1 MKKHT
6 ITHGISQKIARNKMP
21 DDSDQIVLLTNDQL
35 IEQVDLLSVEY
46 PYNYNKNWIA
56 ALKEIVTSINLTI
69 QQRSPPLIEQLI
81 AIKNGLFFQE
91 DVSKKTLNALP
102 PILQP
107 LFLLDNL
114 TDNEHK
120 KIIWLCISIHTYL
133 LLSHHKKAK
142 THLTNVINRFK
153 LPVFSNSKNN
163 RWIWEVLP
171 KLDDLEELS
180 NTVDFIYVFFV
191 GQLGIIAYEQEVRIE
206 LLINTEESEATVRF
220 RSKKFKQ
227 LNAIVKCFEQAYY
240 PNKKITRQRKKKDKY
255 LDPFESEATEQL
267 ADFVDGSTW
276 VENSYWNQNKYD
288 IESDAPH
295 LYYQY
300 PAIPDFDYELYSPN
314 SRKPKNIEEYMD
326 TLERPLIVSLDL
338 PDKKVRYMQP
348 LHRIE
353 KNVHHSYISQRELE
367 LNSNVRTLSVA
378 GLKQVFGRLAIDS
391 HQHDYKH
398 NKASLIL
405 LLSMITAVPVELLM
419 TTGFIPD
426 SGLFTV
432 LGDAAYL
439 QYQLQITDRKHEYDA
454 NIHENQKRIIS
465 LPMPMKLIKFLSHE
479 KNLPNKDDIL
489 DYIRTIKEDID
500 LPYLSVV
507 RIETALHIVLHRY
520 IRGGNQHIADLI
532 CRIPASLAPSTYY
545 SSHNNEFLIKRYRQA
560 IELLNYDNQLD
571 DSFIGKQSTRI
582 DFTTGSGFA
591 LTLKYVN
598 IFLQDLSVWVD
609 NGDNREEHFNRYSA
623 LVWIQF
629 CLLTGTR
636 PNNGLTNVRDIDLEV
651 GWYEVADKPNK
662 VVKNHRLIPLCPTLL
677 AILKKY
683 QLFLVDYQPYATAK
697 VDKMIH
703 QIKQEQDEL
712 TLLNMLSDSYDKL
725 IQIKR
730 SHISK
735 LLVDYMP
742 FDDSYW
748 TRHFLRTQLEK
759 LGVSMILINTVIG
772 HEKNRQEALG
782 QFSSI
787 NKQQIWQ
794 VRDTFEE
801 IAQQMNLKM

>member
-1 MKKHT
+1 
-6 ITHGISQKIARNKMP
+6 MP
-21 DDSDQIVLLTNDQL
+21 DDGNQIVLLTDNQL
-35 IEQVDLLSVEY
+35 IEQVDFLSVEDE
-46 PYNYNKNWIA
+46 YNYTENWIA
-56 ALKEIVTSINLTI
+56 SLKEIATSINSSI
-69 QQRSPPLIEQLI
+69 QQRSPPLIERLI
-81 AIKNGLFFQE
+81 AIKNGLLFQE
-91 DVSKKTLNALP
+91 EVSKKTLNALP

-107 LFLLDNL
+107 LFLLANL
-114 TDNEHK
+114 SDDEHK
-120 KIIWLCISIHTYL
+120 EIIWLCISIHTYL
-133 LLSHHKKAK
+133 LLSHHKKAR
-142 THLTNVINRFK
+142 THLTNIINRFK
-153 LPVFSNSKNN
+153 LPVFSKAKNN
-163 RWIWEVLP
+163 RWIWRILP
-171 KLDDLEELS
+171 KLDELEELS
-180 NTVDFIYVFFV
+180 NTVDFIYLFFV
-191 GQLGIIAYEQEVRIE
+191 EQLRIVAYEQEVRKE
-206 LLINTEESEATVRF
+206 LLTNTEESDATIKL

-227 LNAIVKCFEQAYY
+227 LDAIVKCFEQAYY

-255 LDPFESEATEQL
+255 LDPFKSVATEQL
-267 ADFVDGSTW
+267 ASFVDGSTW
-276 VENSYWNQNKYD
+276 VENSYWNLSRYD
-288 IESDAPH
+288 IENEAPH

-300 PAIPDFDYELYSPN
+300 PSIPNFDDELYSPN
-314 SRKPKNIEEYMD
+314 SRKPRNIEEYID

-348 LHRIE
+348 LQRIE

-391 HQHDYKH
+391 HRYDYKY

-405 LLSMITAVPVELLM
+405 LLSMMTAVPVEFLI
-419 TTGFIPD
+419 TTGFIAD

-432 LGDAAYL
+432 FEDTAYL
-439 QYQLQITDRKHEYDA
+439 QYQLQITDRKQEYDA
-454 NIHENQKRIIS
+454 SIHENQESIIR
-465 LPMPMKLIKFLSHE
+465 LPMPSGLIKLLSD
-479 KNLPNKDDIL
+479 KRNLPSKEDIS
-489 DYIRTIKEDID
+489 DYIRAIKEEVD
-500 LPYLSVV
+500 LPYLSIV
-507 RIETALHIVLHRY
+507 RIETALHIILHRY
-520 IRGGNQHIADLI
+520 IQGSNQHIADLI

-545 SSHNNEFLIKRYRQA
+545 SSHSNDFLINRYRQA

-571 DSFIGKQSTRI
+571 DSFISQPSTRT

-591 LTLKYVN
+591 LTLEYVN
-598 IFLQDLSVWVD
+598 TFLQNLWVWVD
-609 NGDNREEHFNRYSA
+609 DSVNKEEHFNRYSA

-636 PNNGLTNVRDIDLEV
+636 PNNGLTNVKDIDLEV

-662 VVKNHRLIPLCPTLL
+662 AVKNHRLIPLCPTLL

-712 TLLNMLSDSYDKL
+712 TLLNMLSDNYDKL
-725 IQIKR
+725 IKIKR

-735 LLVDYMP
+735 LLADYMP
-742 FDDSYW
+742 FEDSYW

-759 LGVSMILINTVIG
+759 LNVSMILINTVIG

-782 QFSSI
+782 QFSSV

-801 IAQQMNLKM
+801 IAQQMNLRM

>member
-1 MKKHT
+1 MN
-6 ITHGISQKIARNKMP
+6 QKIARNIMP
-21 DDSDQIVLLTNDQL
+21 DDGNQIVLLTDKQL
-35 IEQVDLLSVEY
+35 IEQVDFLSVEDE
-46 PYNYNKNWIA
+46 YNYTENWIA
-56 ALKEIVTSINLTI
+56 SLKEIATSINSSI

-81 AIKNGLFFQE
+81 AIKNGLLFQE
-91 DVSKKTLNALP
+91 EVSKKTLNALP

-107 LFLLDNL
+107 LFLLANL
-114 TDNEHK
+114 SDDEHK
-120 KIIWLCISIHTYL
+120 EIIWLCISIHTYL
-133 LLSHHKKAK
+133 LLSHHKKAR
-142 THLTNVINRFK
+142 THLTNIINRFK
-153 LPVFSNSKNN
+153 LPVFSKAKNN
-163 RWIWEVLP
+163 RWIWRILP
-171 KLDDLEELS
+171 KLDELEELS
-180 NTVDFIYVFFV
+180 NTVDFIYLFFV
-191 GQLGIIAYEQEVRIE
+191 EQLRIVAYEQEVRKE
-206 LLINTEESEATVRF
+206 LLTNTEESDATIKL

-227 LNAIVKCFEQAYY
+227 LDAIVKCFEQAYY

-255 LDPFESEATEQL
+255 LDPFKSVATEQL
-267 ADFVDGSTW
+267 ASFVDGSTW
-276 VENSYWNQNKYD
+276 VENSYWNLSRYD
-288 IESDAPH
+288 IENEAPH

-300 PAIPDFDYELYSPN
+300 PSIPNFDDELYSPN
-314 SRKPKNIEEYMD
+314 SRKPRNIEEYID

-348 LHRIE
+348 LQRIE

-391 HQHDYKH
+391 HRYDYKY

-405 LLSMITAVPVELLM
+405 LLSMMTAVPVEFLI
-419 TTGFIPD
+419 TTGFIAD

-432 LGDAAYL
+432 FEDTAYL
-439 QYQLQITDRKHEYDA
+439 QYQLQITDRKQEYDA
-454 NIHENQKRIIS
+454 SIHENQESIIR
-465 LPMPMKLIKFLSHE
+465 LPMPSGLIKLLSD
-479 KNLPNKDDIL
+479 KRNLPSKEDIS
-489 DYIRTIKEDID
+489 DYIRAIKEEVD
-500 LPYLSVV
+500 LPYLSIV
-507 RIETALHIVLHRY
+507 RIETALHIILHRY
-520 IRGGNQHIADLI
+520 IQGSNQHIADLI

-545 SSHNNEFLIKRYRQA
+545 SSHSNDFLINRYRQA

-571 DSFIGKQSTRI
+571 DSFISQPSTRT

-591 LTLKYVN
+591 LTLEYVN
-598 IFLQDLSVWVD
+598 TFLQNLWVWVD
-609 NGDNREEHFNRYSA
+609 DSVNKEEHFNRYSA

-636 PNNGLTNVRDIDLEV
+636 PNNGLTNVKDIDLEV

-662 VVKNHRLIPLCPTLL
+662 AVKNHRLIPLCPTLL

-712 TLLNMLSDSYDKL
+712 TLLNMLSDNYDKL
-725 IQIKR
+725 IKIKR

-735 LLVDYMP
+735 LLADYMP
-742 FDDSYW
+742 FEDSYW

-759 LGVSMILINTVIG
+759 LNVSMILINTVIG

-782 QFSSI
+782 QFSSV

-801 IAQQMNLKM
+801 IAQQMNLRM

>member
-1 MKKHT
+1 M
-6 ITHGISQKIARNKMP
+6 ITHGTSQKIARNIMP
-21 DDSDQIVLLTNDQL
+21 DDGNQIVLLTDNQL
-35 IEQVDLLSVEY
+35 IEQVDFLSVEDE
-46 PYNYNKNWIA
+46 YNYTENWIA
-56 ALKEIVTSINLTI
+56 SLKEIATSINSSI
-69 QQRSPPLIEQLI
+69 QQRSPPLIERLI
-81 AIKNGLFFQE
+81 AIKNGLLFQE
-91 DVSKKTLNALP
+91 EVSKKTLNALP

-107 LFLLDNL
+107 LFLLANL
-114 TDNEHK
+114 SDDEHK
-120 KIIWLCISIHTYL
+120 EIIWLCISIHTYL
-133 LLSHHKKAK
+133 LLSHHKKAR
-142 THLTNVINRFK
+142 THLTNIINRFK
-153 LPVFSNSKNN
+153 LPVFSKAKNN
-163 RWIWEVLP
+163 RWIWRILP
-171 KLDDLEELS
+171 KLDELEELS
-180 NTVDFIYVFFV
+180 NTVDFIYLFFV
-191 GQLGIIAYEQEVRIE
+191 EQLRIVAYEQEVRKE
-206 LLINTEESEATVRF
+206 LLTNTEESDATIKL

-227 LNAIVKCFEQAYY
+227 LDAIVKCFEQAYY

-255 LDPFESEATEQL
+255 LDPFKSVATEQL
-267 ADFVDGSTW
+267 ASFVDGSTW
-276 VENSYWNQNKYD
+276 VENSYWNLSRYD
-288 IESDAPH
+288 IENEAPH

-300 PAIPDFDYELYSPN
+300 PSIPNFDDELYPPN
-314 SRKPKNIEEYMD
+314 SRKPRNIEEYID

-348 LHRIE
+348 LQRIE

-391 HQHDYKH
+391 HRYDYKY

-405 LLSMITAVPVELLM
+405 LLSMMTAVPVEFLI
-419 TTGFIPD
+419 TTGFIAD

-432 LGDAAYL
+432 FEDTAYL
-439 QYQLQITDRKHEYDA
+439 QYQLQITDRKQEYDA
-454 NIHENQKRIIS
+454 SIHENQESIIR
-465 LPMPMKLIKFLSHE
+465 LPMPSGLIKLLSD
-479 KNLPNKDDIL
+479 KRNLPSKEDIS
-489 DYIRTIKEDID
+489 DYIRAIKEEVD
-500 LPYLSVV
+500 LPYLSIV
-507 RIETALHIVLHRY
+507 RIETALHIILHRY
-520 IRGGNQHIADLI
+520 IQGSNQHIADLI

-545 SSHNNEFLIKRYRQA
+545 SSHSNDFLINRYRQA

-571 DSFIGKQSTRI
+571 DSFISQPSTRT

-591 LTLKYVN
+591 LTLEYVN
-598 IFLQDLSVWVD
+598 TFLQNLWVWVD
-609 NGDNREEHFNRYSA
+609 DSVNKEEHFNRYSA

-636 PNNGLTNVRDIDLEV
+636 PNNGLTNVKDIDLEV

-662 VVKNHRLIPLCPTLL
+662 AVKNHRLIPLCPTLL

-712 TLLNMLSDSYDKL
+712 TLLNMLSDNYDKL
-725 IQIKR
+725 IKIKR

-735 LLVDYMP
+735 LLADYMP
-742 FDDSYW
+742 FEDSYW

-759 LGVSMILINTVIG
+759 LNVSMILINTVIG

-782 QFSSI
+782 QFSSV

-801 IAQQMNLKM
+801 IAQQMNLRM

>member
-1 MKKHT
+1 M
-6 ITHGISQKIARNKMP
+6 ITHGTSQKIARNIMP
-21 DDSDQIVLLTNDQL
+21 DDGNQIVLLTDNQL
-35 IEQVDLLSVEY
+35 IEQVDFLSVEDE
-46 PYNYNKNWIA
+46 YNYTENWIA
-56 ALKEIVTSINLTI
+56 SLKEIATSINSSI

-81 AIKNGLFFQE
+81 AIKNGLLFQE
-91 DVSKKTLNALP
+91 EVSKKTLNALP

-107 LFLLDNL
+107 LFLLANL
-114 TDNEHK
+114 SDDEHK
-120 KIIWLCISIHTYL
+120 EIIWLCISIHTYL
-133 LLSHHKKAK
+133 LLSHHKKAR
-142 THLTNVINRFK
+142 THLTNIINRFK
-153 LPVFSNSKNN
+153 LPVFSKAKNN
-163 RWIWEVLP
+163 RWIWRILP
-171 KLDDLEELS
+171 KLDELEELS
-180 NTVDFIYVFFV
+180 NTVDFIYLFFV
-191 GQLGIIAYEQEVRIE
+191 EQLRIVAYEQEVRKE
-206 LLINTEESEATVRF
+206 LLTNTEESDATIKL

-227 LNAIVKCFEQAYY
+227 LDAIVKCFEQAYY

-255 LDPFESEATEQL
+255 LDPFKSVATEQL
-267 ADFVDGSTW
+267 ASFVDGSTW
-276 VENSYWNQNKYD
+276 VENSYWNLSRYD
-288 IESDAPH
+288 IENEAPH

-300 PAIPDFDYELYSPN
+300 PSIPNFDDELYSPN
-314 SRKPKNIEEYMD
+314 SRKPRNIEEYID

-348 LHRIE
+348 LQRIE

-391 HQHDYKH
+391 HRYDYKY

-405 LLSMITAVPVELLM
+405 LLSMMTAVPVEFLI
-419 TTGFIPD
+419 TTGFIAD

-432 LGDAAYL
+432 FEDTAYL
-439 QYQLQITDRKHEYDA
+439 QYQLQITDRKQEYDA
-454 NIHENQKRIIS
+454 SIHENQESIIR
-465 LPMPMKLIKFLSHE
+465 LPMPSGLIKLLSD
-479 KNLPNKDDIL
+479 KRNLPSKEDIS
-489 DYIRTIKEDID
+489 DYIRAIKEEVD
-500 LPYLSVV
+500 LPYLSIV
-507 RIETALHIVLHRY
+507 RIETALHIILHRY
-520 IRGGNQHIADLI
+520 IQGSNQHIADLI

-545 SSHNNEFLIKRYRQA
+545 SSHSNDFLVNRYRQA

-571 DSFIGKQSTRI
+571 DSFISPLSTQI

-591 LTLKYVN
+591 LTLEYVN
-598 IFLQDLSVWVD
+598 MFLQNLLVWVD
-609 NGDNREEHFNRYSA
+609 DSVNKEEHFNRYSA

-636 PNNGLTNVRDIDLEV
+636 PNNGLTNVKDIDLEV

-662 VVKNHRLIPLCPTLL
+662 AVKNHRLIPLCPTLL

-735 LLVDYMP
+735 LLADCMP
-742 FDDSYW
+742 FEDSYW

-782 QFSSI
+782 QFSSV

-801 IAQQMNLKM
+801 IAQQMNLRM

>member
-1 MKKHT
+1 M
-6 ITHGISQKIARNKMP
+6 ITHGTSQKIARNIMP
-21 DDSDQIVLLTNDQL
+21 DDGNQIVLLTDNQL
-35 IEQVDLLSVEY
+35 IEQVDFLSVEDE
-46 PYNYNKNWIA
+46 YNYTENWIA
-56 ALKEIVTSINLTI
+56 SLKEIVTLINLSI

-81 AIKNGLFFQE
+81 AIKNGLVFQE
-91 DVSKKTLNALP
+91 EVSKKTLNALP

-107 LFLLDNL
+107 LFLLANL
-114 TDNEHK
+114 TRDEHK
-120 KIIWLCISIHTYL
+120 EIIWLCISIHTYL
-133 LLSHHKKAK
+133 LLSHHKKAR
-142 THLTNVINRFK
+142 THLTNIINRFK
-153 LPVFSNSKNN
+153 LPVFSKAKNN
-163 RWIWEVLP
+163 RWIWRILP
-171 KLDDLEELS
+171 KLDELEELS
-180 NTVDFIYVFFV
+180 NTVDFIYLFFV
-191 GQLGIIAYEQEVRIE
+191 EQLRIVAYEQEVRKE
-206 LLINTEESEATVRF
+206 LLTNTEESDATIKL

-227 LNAIVKCFEQAYY
+227 LDAIVKCFEQAYY

-255 LDPFESEATEQL
+255 LDPFKSVATEQL

-300 PAIPDFDYELYSPN
+300 PAIPNFDDELYSPN
-314 SRKPKNIEEYMD
+314 SRKPRNIEEYID

-348 LHRIE
+348 LQRIE

-391 HQHDYKH
+391 HRYDYKH

-405 LLSMITAVPVELLM
+405 LLSMMTAVPVEFLI
-419 TTGFIPD
+419 TTGFIAD

-432 LGDAAYL
+432 FEDTAYL
-439 QYQLQITDRKHEYDA
+439 QYQLQITDRKQEYDA
-454 NIHENQKRIIS
+454 SIHENQESIIR
-465 LPMPMKLIKFLSHE
+465 LPMPSGLIKLLSD
-479 KNLPNKDDIL
+479 KRNLPSKEDIS
-489 DYIRTIKEDID
+489 DYIRAIKEEVD
-500 LPYLSVV
+500 LPYLSIV
-507 RIETALHIVLHRY
+507 RIETALHIILHRY
-520 IRGGNQHIADLI
+520 IQGSNQHIADLI

-545 SSHNNEFLIKRYRQA
+545 SSHSNDFLVNRYLQA

-571 DSFIGKQSTRI
+571 DSFISPLSTQI

-591 LTLKYVN
+591 LTLEYVN
-598 IFLQDLSVWVD
+598 MFLQNLLVWVD
-609 NGDNREEHFNRYSA
+609 DSVNKEEHFNRYSA

-636 PNNGLTNVRDIDLEV
+636 PNNGLTNVKDIDLEV

-662 VVKNHRLIPLCPTLL
+662 AVKNHRLIPLCPTLL

-712 TLLNMLSDSYDKL
+712 TLLNILSDSYDKL

-735 LLVDYMP
+735 LLADYMP
-742 FDDSYW
+742 FEDSYW

-759 LGVSMILINTVIG
+759 LNVSMILINTVIG

-782 QFSSI
+782 QFSSV

-801 IAQQMNLKM
+801 IAQQMNLRM

>member
-1 MKKHT
+1 M
-6 ITHGISQKIARNKMP
+6 ITHGTSQKIARNIMP
-21 DDSDQIVLLTNDQL
+21 DDGNQIVLLTDNQL
-35 IEQVDLLSVEY
+35 IEQVDFLSVEDE
-46 PYNYNKNWIA
+46 YNYTKNWIA
-56 ALKEIVTSINLTI
+56 SLKEIATSINLSI

-81 AIKNGLFFQE
+81 AIKNGLLFQE
-91 DVSKKTLNALP
+91 EVSKKTLNALP

-107 LFLLDNL
+107 LFLLANL
-114 TDNEHK
+114 SDDEHK
-120 KIIWLCISIHTYL
+120 EIIWLCISIHTYL
-133 LLSHHKKAK
+133 LLSHHKKAR
-142 THLTNVINRFK
+142 THLTNIINRFK
-153 LPVFSNSKNN
+153 LPVFSKAKNN
-163 RWIWEVLP
+163 RWIWRILP
-171 KLDDLEELS
+171 KLDELEELS
-180 NTVDFIYVFFV
+180 NTVDFIYLFFV
-191 GQLGIIAYEQEVRIE
+191 EQLRIVAYEQEVRKE
-206 LLINTEESEATVRF
+206 LLTNTEESDATIKF

-227 LNAIVKCFEQAYY
+227 LDAIVKCFEQAYY
-240 PNKKITRQRKKKDKY
+240 PNKKITRQRKKKNRY
-255 LDPFESEATEQL
+255 VDPFKGEITEQL
-267 ADFVDGSTW
+267 ASFVDGSTW
-276 VENSYWNQNKYD
+276 VENSYWNLSRYD
-288 IESDAPH
+288 IENEAPH

-300 PAIPDFDYELYSPN
+300 PSIPNFDDEVYSPN
-314 SRKPKNIEEYMD
+314 STKPRNIEEYID

-338 PDKKVRYMQP
+338 PDKKIRYMQP

-391 HQHDYKH
+391 HRYDYKY

-405 LLSMITAVPVELLM
+405 LLSMMTAVPVEFLM
-419 TTGFIPD
+419 TTGFISD

-432 LGDAAYL
+432 FEDTAYL
-439 QYQLQITDRKHEYDA
+439 QYQLQITDRKQKYDA
-454 NIHENQKRIIS
+454 SIHENQESIIR
-465 LPMPMKLIKFLSHE
+465 LPMPSGLIKLLSD
-479 KNLPNKDDIL
+479 KRNLPSKEDIS
-489 DYIRTIKEDID
+489 DYIRAIREEVD
-500 LPYLSVV
+500 LPYLSIV
-507 RIETALHIVLHRY
+507 RIETALHIILHRY
-520 IRGGNQHIADLI
+520 IQGSNQHIADLI

-545 SSHNNEFLIKRYRQA
+545 SSHSNDFLVNRYLQA

-571 DSFIGKQSTRI
+571 ASFISPLSTQI

-591 LTLKYVN
+591 LTLEYVN
-598 IFLQDLSVWVD
+598 MFLQNLLVWVD
-609 NGDNREEHFNRYSA
+609 DSVNKEEHFNRYSA

-636 PNNGLTNVRDIDLEV
+636 PNNGLTNVKDIDLEV

-662 VVKNHRLIPLCPTLL
+662 AVKNHRLIPLCPTLL

-712 TLLNMLSDSYDKL
+712 TLLNMLSDNYDKL
-725 IQIKR
+725 IKIKR

-735 LLVDYMP
+735 LLADYMP
-742 FDDSYW
+742 FEDSYW

-759 LGVSMILINTVIG
+759 LNVSMILINTVIG

-782 QFSSI
+782 QFSSV

-801 IAQQMNLKM
+801 IAQQMNLRM

>member
-1 MKKHT
+1 M
-6 ITHGISQKIARNKMP
+6 ITHGTSQKIARNIMP
-21 DDSDQIVLLTNDQL
+21 DDGNQIVLLTDNQL
-35 IEQVDLLSVEY
+35 IEQVDFLSVEDE
-46 PYNYNKNWIA
+46 YNYTENWIA
-56 ALKEIVTSINLTI
+56 SLKEIATSINSSI
-69 QQRSPPLIEQLI
+69 QQRSPPLIERLI
-81 AIKNGLFFQE
+81 AIKNGLLFQE
-91 DVSKKTLNALP
+91 EVSKKTLNALP

-107 LFLLDNL
+107 LFLLANL
-114 TDNEHK
+114 SDDEHK
-120 KIIWLCISIHTYL
+120 EIIWLCISIHTYL
-133 LLSHHKKAK
+133 LLSHHKKAR
-142 THLTNVINRFK
+142 THLTNIINRFK
-153 LPVFSNSKNN
+153 LPVFSKAKNN
-163 RWIWEVLP
+163 RWIWRILP
-171 KLDDLEELS
+171 KLDELEELS
-180 NTVDFIYVFFV
+180 NTVDFIYLFFV
-191 GQLGIIAYEQEVRIE
+191 EQLRIVAYEQEVRKE
-206 LLINTEESEATVRF
+206 LLTNTEESDATIKL

-227 LNAIVKCFEQAYY
+227 LDAIVKCFEQAYY

-255 LDPFESEATEQL
+255 LDPFKSVATEQL
-267 ADFVDGSTW
+267 ASFVDGSTW
-276 VENSYWNQNKYD
+276 VENSYWNLSRYD
-288 IESDAPH
+288 IENEAPH

-300 PAIPDFDYELYSPN
+300 PSIPNFDDELYSPN
-314 SRKPKNIEEYMD
+314 SRKPRNIEEYID

-348 LHRIE
+348 LQRIE

-391 HQHDYKH
+391 HRYDYKY

-405 LLSMITAVPVELLM
+405 LLSMMTAVPVEFLI
-419 TTGFIPD
+419 TTGFIAD

-432 LGDAAYL
+432 FEDTAYL
-439 QYQLQITDRKHEYDA
+439 QYQLQITDRKQEYDA
-454 NIHENQKRIIS
+454 SIHENQESIIR
-465 LPMPMKLIKFLSHE
+465 LPMPSGLIKLLSD
-479 KNLPNKDDIL
+479 KRNLPSKEDIS
-489 DYIRTIKEDID
+489 DYIRAIKEEVD
-500 LPYLSVV
+500 LPYLSIV
-507 RIETALHIVLHRY
+507 RIETALHIILHRY
-520 IRGGNQHIADLI
+520 IQGSNQHIADLI

-545 SSHNNEFLIKRYRQA
+545 SSHSNDFLINRYRQA

-571 DSFIGKQSTRI
+571 DSFISQPSTRT

-591 LTLKYVN
+591 LTLEYVN
-598 IFLQDLSVWVD
+598 MFLQNLSVWVD
-609 NGDNREEHFNRYSA
+609 DSVNKEEHFNRYSA

-636 PNNGLTNVRDIDLEV
+636 PNNGLTNVKDIDLEV

-662 VVKNHRLIPLCPTLL
+662 AVKNHRLIPLCPTLL

-712 TLLNMLSDSYDKL
+712 TLLNMLSDNYDKL
-725 IQIKR
+725 IKIKR

-735 LLVDYMP
+735 LLADYMP
-742 FDDSYW
+742 FEDSYW

-759 LGVSMILINTVIG
+759 LNVSMILINTVIG

-782 QFSSI
+782 QFSSV

-801 IAQQMNLKM
+801 IAQQMNLRM

>member
-1 MKKHT
+1 M
-6 ITHGISQKIARNKMP
+6 ITHGTSQKIARNIMP
-21 DDSDQIVLLTNDQL
+21 DDGNQIVLLTDNQL
-35 IEQVDLLSVEY
+35 IEQVDFLSVEDE
-46 PYNYNKNWIA
+46 YNYTENWIA
-56 ALKEIVTSINLTI
+56 SLKEIATSINLSI

-81 AIKNGLFFQE
+81 AIKNGLLFQE
-91 DVSKKTLNALP
+91 EVSKKTLNALP

-107 LFLLDNL
+107 LFLLANL
-114 TDNEHK
+114 SDDEHK
-120 KIIWLCISIHTYL
+120 EIIWLCISIHTYL
-133 LLSHHKKAK
+133 LLSHHKKAR
-142 THLTNVINRFK
+142 THLTNIINRFK
-153 LPVFSNSKNN
+153 LPVFSKAKNN
-163 RWIWEVLP
+163 RWIWRILP
-171 KLDDLEELS
+171 KLDELEELS
-180 NTVDFIYVFFV
+180 NTVDFIYLFFV
-191 GQLGIIAYEQEVRIE
+191 EQLRIVAYEQEVRKE
-206 LLINTEESEATVRF
+206 LLTNTEESDATIKL

-227 LNAIVKCFEQAYY
+227 LDAIVKCFEQAYY

-255 LDPFESEATEQL
+255 LDPFKSVATEQL
-267 ADFVDGSTW
+267 ASFVDGSTW
-276 VENSYWNQNKYD
+276 VENSYWNLSRYD
-288 IESDAPH
+288 IENEAPH

-300 PAIPDFDYELYSPN
+300 PSIPNFDDELYSPN
-314 SRKPKNIEEYMD
+314 SRKPRNIEEYID

-348 LHRIE
+348 LQRIE

-391 HQHDYKH
+391 HRYDYKY

-405 LLSMITAVPVELLM
+405 LLSMMTAVPVEFLI
-419 TTGFIPD
+419 TTGFISD

-432 LGDAAYL
+432 FEDTAYL
-439 QYQLQITDRKHEYDA
+439 QYQLQITDRKQEYDA
-454 NIHENQKRIIS
+454 SIHENQESIIR
-465 LPMPMKLIKFLSHE
+465 LPMPSGLIKLLSD
-479 KNLPNKDDIL
+479 KRNLPSKEDIS
-489 DYIRTIKEDID
+489 DYIRAIKEEVD
-500 LPYLSVV
+500 LPYLSIV
-507 RIETALHIVLHRY
+507 RIETALHIILHRY
-520 IRGGNQHIADLI
+520 IQGSNQHIADLI

-545 SSHNNEFLIKRYRQA
+545 SSHSNDFLINRYRQA

-571 DSFIGKQSTRI
+571 DSFISQPSTRT

-591 LTLKYVN
+591 LTLEYVN
-598 IFLQDLSVWVD
+598 TFLQNLWVWVD
-609 NGDNREEHFNRYSA
+609 DSVNKEEHFNRYSA

-636 PNNGLTNVRDIDLEV
+636 PNNGLTNVKDIDLEV

-662 VVKNHRLIPLCPTLL
+662 AVKNHRLIPLCPTLL

-712 TLLNMLSDSYDKL
+712 TLLNMLSDNYDKL
-725 IQIKR
+725 IKIKR

-735 LLVDYMP
+735 LLADYMP
-742 FDDSYW
+742 FEDSYW

-759 LGVSMILINTVIG
+759 LNVSMILINTVIG

-782 QFSSI
+782 QFSSV

-801 IAQQMNLKM
+801 IAQQMNLRM

>member
-1 MKKHT
+1 MT
-6 ITHGISQKIARNKMP
+6 THGMNQKIARNIMP
-21 DDSDQIVLLTNDQL
+21 DDGNQIVLLTDNQL
-35 IEQVDLLSVEY
+35 IEQVDFLSVEDEC
-46 PYNYNKNWIA
+46 NYTENWIA
-56 ALKEIVTSINLTI
+56 SLKEIATLINLSV

-81 AIKNGLFFQE
+81 AIKNGLLFQE
-91 DVSKKTLNALP
+91 EVSKKTLNALP

-107 LFLLDNL
+107 LFLLANL
-114 TDNEHK
+114 SDDEHK
-120 KIIWLCISIHTYL
+120 EIIWLCISIHTYL

-142 THLTNVINRFK
+142 THLKSIINRFK
-153 LPVFSNSKNN
+153 LPVFSKAKNN
-163 RWIWEVLP
+163 RWIWSILP

-180 NTVDFIYVFFV
+180 NTVDFIYLFFV
-191 GQLGIIAYEQEVRIE
+191 EQLRIVAYEQEVRKE
-206 LLINTEESEATVRF
+206 LLTNTEESDSTIKF

-227 LNAIVKCFEQAYY
+227 LDAIVKCFEQAYY

-255 LDPFESEATEQL
+255 LDPFKSVATEQL
-267 ADFVDGSTW
+267 ASFVDGSTW
-276 VENSYWNQNKYD
+276 VENSYWNLSRYD
-288 IESDAPH
+288 IENEAPH

-300 PAIPDFDYELYSPN
+300 PSIPNFDDELYSPN
-314 SRKPKNIEEYMD
+314 SRKPRNIEEYID

-391 HQHDYKH
+391 HRYDYKY

-405 LLSMITAVPVELLM
+405 LLSMMTAVPVEFLI
-419 TTGFIPD
+419 TTGFIAD

-432 LGDAAYL
+432 FEDTAYL
-439 QYQLQITDRKHEYDA
+439 QYQLQITDRKQEYDA
-454 NIHENQKRIIS
+454 SIHENQESIIR
-465 LPMPMKLIKFLSHE
+465 LPMPSGLIKLLSD
-479 KNLPNKDDIL
+479 KRNLPSKEDIS
-489 DYIRTIKEDID
+489 DYIRAIKEEVD
-500 LPYLSVV
+500 LPYLSIV
-507 RIETALHIVLHRY
+507 RIETALHIILHRY
-520 IRGGNQHIADLI
+520 IQGSNQHIADLI

-545 SSHNNEFLIKRYRQA
+545 SSHSNDFLINRYRQA

-571 DSFIGKQSTRI
+571 DSFISQPSTRT

-591 LTLKYVN
+591 LTLEYVN
-598 IFLQDLSVWVD
+598 TFLQNLWVWVD
-609 NGDNREEHFNRYSA
+609 DSVNKEEHFNRYSA

-636 PNNGLTNVRDIDLEV
+636 PNNGLTNVKDIDLEV

-662 VVKNHRLIPLCPTLL
+662 AVKNHRLIPLCPTLL

-712 TLLNMLSDSYDKL
+712 TLLNMLSDNYDKL
-725 IQIKR
+725 IKIKR

-735 LLVDYMP
+735 LLADYMP
-742 FDDSYW
+742 FEDSYW

-759 LGVSMILINTVIG
+759 LNVSMILINTVIG

-782 QFSSI
+782 QFSSV

-801 IAQQMNLKM
+801 IAQQMNLRM

>member
-1 MKKHT
+1 MN
-6 ITHGISQKIARNKMP
+6 QKIARNIMP
-21 DDSDQIVLLTNDQL
+21 DDGNQIVLLTDKQL
-35 IEQVDLLSVEY
+35 IEQVDFLSVEDE
-46 PYNYNKNWIA
+46 YNYTENWIA
-56 ALKEIVTSINLTI
+56 SLKKIATSINLSI

-81 AIKNGLFFQE
+81 AIKNGLIFQE
-91 DVSKKTLNALP
+91 EVSKKTLNALP

-107 LFLLDNL
+107 LFLLANL
-114 TDNEHK
+114 SDDKHK
-120 KIIWLCISIHTYL
+120 EIIWLCVSIHTYL

-142 THLTNVINRFK
+142 THLTNIINRFK
-153 LPVFSNSKNN
+153 LPVFSKAKNN
-163 RWIWEVLP
+163 RWIWSILP

-180 NTVDFIYVFFV
+180 NTVNFIYLFFV
-191 GQLGIIAYEQEVRIE
+191 KQLRVVAYEQEVRKE
-206 LLINTEESEATVRF
+206 LLTNIHESDETIKF

-227 LNAIVKCFEQAYY
+227 LDAIVKCFEQAYY

-255 LDPFESEATEQL
+255 LDPFKSEATEQL
-267 ADFVDGSTW
+267 ASFVDGSTW
-276 VENSYWNQNKYD
+276 VENSYWNLSRYD
-288 IESDAPH
+288 IENEAPH

-300 PAIPDFDYELYSPN
+300 PSTPNFDDEVYSPN
-314 SRKPKNIEEYMD
+314 STKPRNIEEYID

-338 PDKKVRYMQP
+338 PDKKIRYMQP

-391 HQHDYKH
+391 HRYDYKY

-405 LLSMITAVPVELLM
+405 LLSMMTAVPVEFLM
-419 TTGFIPD
+419 TTGFISD

-432 LGDAAYL
+432 FEDTAYL
-439 QYQLQITDRKHEYDA
+439 QYQLQITDRKQEYDA
-454 NIHENQKRIIS
+454 SIHENQESIIR
-465 LPMPMKLIKFLSHE
+465 LPMPSGLIKLLSD
-479 KNLPNKDDIL
+479 KRNLPSKEDIS
-489 DYIRTIKEDID
+489 DYIRAIKEEVD
-500 LPYLSVV
+500 LPYLSIV
-507 RIETALHIVLHRY
+507 RIETALHIILHRY
-520 IRGGNQHIADLI
+520 IQGSNQHIADLI

-545 SSHNNEFLIKRYRQA
+545 SSHSNDFLVNRYLQA

-571 DSFIGKQSTRI
+571 DSFISQPSTKT

-591 LTLKYVN
+591 LTLEYVN
-598 IFLQDLSVWVD
+598 MFLQNLLVWVD
-609 NGDNREEHFNRYSA
+609 DSVNKEEHFNRYSA

-636 PNNGLTNVRDIDLEV
+636 PNNGLTNVKDIDLET

-683 QLFLVDYQPYATAK
+683 QLFLVDYQPYATAE

-712 TLLNMLSDSYDKL
+712 TLLNMLSDNYDKL

-735 LLVDYMP
+735 LLADYMP
-742 FDDSYW
+742 FEDSYW

-759 LGVSMILINTVIG
+759 LGVSMTLINTVIG

-801 IAQQMNLKM
+801 IAQQMNLRMR

>member
-1 MKKHT
+1 MT
-6 ITHGISQKIARNKMP
+6 THGMNQKIARNIMP
-21 DDSDQIVLLTNDQL
+21 DDGNQIVLLTDNQL
-35 IEQVDLLSVEY
+35 IEQVDFLSVEDE
-46 PYNYNKNWIA
+46 YNYTKNWIA
-56 ALKEIVTSINLTI
+56 SLKEIATSINLSI

-81 AIKNGLFFQE
+81 AIKNGLLFQE
-91 DVSKKTLNALP
+91 EVSKKTLNALP

-107 LFLLDNL
+107 LFLLANL
-114 TDNEHK
+114 SDDEHK
-120 KIIWLCISIHTYL
+120 EIIWLCISIHTYL

-142 THLTNVINRFK
+142 THLKSIINRFK
-153 LPVFSNSKNN
+153 LPVFSKAKNN
-163 RWIWEVLP
+163 RWIWSILP

-180 NTVDFIYVFFV
+180 NTVDFIYLFFV
-191 GQLGIIAYEQEVRIE
+191 EQLRIVAYEQEVRKE
-206 LLINTEESEATVRF
+206 LLTNTEESDSTIKF

-227 LNAIVKCFEQAYY
+227 LDAIVKCFEQAYY
-240 PNKKITRQRKKKDKY
+240 PNKKNTRQRKKKNRY
-255 LDPFESEATEQL
+255 VDPFKGEITEQL
-267 ADFVDGSTW
+267 ASFVDGSTW
-276 VENSYWNQNKYD
+276 VENSYWNLSRYD
-288 IESDAPH
+288 IENEAPH

-300 PAIPDFDYELYSPN
+300 PAIPNFDDEVYSPN
-314 SRKPKNIEEYMD
+314 STKPRNIEEYID

-348 LHRIE
+348 LQRIE

-391 HQHDYKH
+391 HRYDYKY

-405 LLSMITAVPVELLM
+405 LLSMMTAVPVEFLM
-419 TTGFIPD
+419 TTGFISD

-432 LGDAAYL
+432 FEDTAYL
-439 QYQLQITDRKHEYDA
+439 QYQLQITDRKQKYDA
-454 NIHENQKRIIS
+454 SIHENQESIIR
-465 LPMPMKLIKFLSHE
+465 LPMPSGLIKLLSD
-479 KNLPNKDDIL
+479 KRNLPSKEDIS
-489 DYIRTIKEDID
+489 DYIRAIREEVD
-500 LPYLSVV
+500 LPYLSIV
-507 RIETALHIVLHRY
+507 RIETALHIILHRY
-520 IRGGNQHIADLI
+520 IQGSNQHIADLI

-545 SSHNNEFLIKRYRQA
+545 SSHSNDFLVNRYRQA

-571 DSFIGKQSTRI
+571 DSFISPLSTRT

-591 LTLKYVN
+591 LTLEYVN
-598 IFLQDLSVWVD
+598 MFLQNLLVWFDDSV
-609 NGDNREEHFNRYSA
+609 NKEEHFNRYSA

-636 PNNGLTNVRDIDLEV
+636 PNNGLTNVKDIDLEV

-662 VVKNHRLIPLCPTLL
+662 AVKNHRLIPLCPTLL

-712 TLLNMLSDSYDKL
+712 TLLNMLSDNYDKL
-725 IQIKR
+725 IKIKR

-735 LLVDYMP
+735 LLADYMP
-742 FDDSYW
+742 FEDSYW

-782 QFSSI
+782 QFSSV

-801 IAQQMNLKM
+801 IAQQMNLRM

>member
-1 MKKHT
+1 M
-6 ITHGISQKIARNKMP
+6 ITHGTSQKIARNIMP
-21 DDSDQIVLLTNDQL
+21 DDGNQIVLLTDNQL
-35 IEQVDLLSVEY
+35 IEQVDFLSVEDE
-46 PYNYNKNWIA
+46 YNYTENWIA
-56 ALKEIVTSINLTI
+56 SLKEIATSINSSI

-81 AIKNGLFFQE
+81 AIKNGLLFQE
-91 DVSKKTLNALP
+91 EVSKKTLNALP

-107 LFLLDNL
+107 LFLLANL
-114 TDNEHK
+114 SDDEHK
-120 KIIWLCISIHTYL
+120 EIIWLCISIHTYL
-133 LLSHHKKAK
+133 LLSHHKKAR
-142 THLTNVINRFK
+142 THLTNIINRFK
-153 LPVFSNSKNN
+153 LPVFSKAKNN
-163 RWIWEVLP
+163 RWIWRILP
-171 KLDDLEELS
+171 KLDELEELS
-180 NTVDFIYVFFV
+180 NTVDFIYLFFV
-191 GQLGIIAYEQEVRIE
+191 EQLRIVAYEQEVRKD
-206 LLINTEESEATVRF
+206 LLTNTEESDATIKL

-227 LNAIVKCFEQAYY
+227 LDAIVKCFEQAYY

-255 LDPFESEATEQL
+255 LDPFKSVATEQL
-267 ADFVDGSTW
+267 ASFVDGSTW
-276 VENSYWNQNKYD
+276 VENSYWNLSRYD
-288 IESDAPH
+288 IENEAPH

-300 PAIPDFDYELYSPN
+300 PSIPNFDDELYSPN
-314 SRKPKNIEEYMD
+314 SRKPRNIEEYID

-348 LHRIE
+348 LQRIE

-391 HQHDYKH
+391 HRYDYKY

-405 LLSMITAVPVELLM
+405 LLSMMTAVPVEFLI
-419 TTGFIPD
+419 TTGFIAD

-432 LGDAAYL
+432 FEDTAYL
-439 QYQLQITDRKHEYDA
+439 QYQLQITDRKQEYDA
-454 NIHENQKRIIS
+454 SIHENQESIIR
-465 LPMPMKLIKFLSHE
+465 LPMPSGLIKLLSD
-479 KNLPNKDDIL
+479 KRNLPSKEDIS
-489 DYIRTIKEDID
+489 DYIRAIKEEVD
-500 LPYLSVV
+500 LPYLSIV
-507 RIETALHIVLHRY
+507 RIETALHIILHRY
-520 IRGGNQHIADLI
+520 IQGSNQHIADLI

-545 SSHNNEFLIKRYRQA
+545 SSHSNDFLVNRYRQA

-571 DSFIGKQSTRI
+571 DSFISPLSTQI

-591 LTLKYVN
+591 LTLEYVN
-598 IFLQDLSVWVD
+598 MFLQNLLVWVD
-609 NGDNREEHFNRYSA
+609 DSVNKEEHFNRYSA

-636 PNNGLTNVRDIDLEV
+636 PNNGLTNVKDIDLEV

-662 VVKNHRLIPLCPTLL
+662 AVKNHRLIPLCPTLL

-735 LLVDYMP
+735 LLADCMP
-742 FDDSYW
+742 FEDSYW

-782 QFSSI
+782 QFSSV

-801 IAQQMNLKM
+801 IAQQMNLRM

>member
-1 MKKHT
+1 M
-6 ITHGISQKIARNKMP
+6 ITHGTSQKIARNIMP
-21 DDSDQIVLLTNDQL
+21 DDGNQIVLLTDKQL
-35 IEQVDLLSVEY
+35 IEQVDFLSVEDE
-46 PYNYNKNWIA
+46 YNYTENWIA
-56 ALKEIVTSINLTI
+56 SLKEIATSINLSI

-81 AIKNGLFFQE
+81 AIKNGLLFQE
-91 DVSKKTLNALP
+91 EVSKKTLNALP

-107 LFLLDNL
+107 LFLLANL
-114 TDNEHK
+114 SDDEHK
-120 KIIWLCISIHTYL
+120 EIIWLCISIHTYL
-133 LLSHHKKAK
+133 LLSHHKKAR
-142 THLTNVINRFK
+142 THLTNIINRFK
-153 LPVFSNSKNN
+153 LPVFSKAKNN
-163 RWIWEVLP
+163 RWIWRILP
-171 KLDDLEELS
+171 KLDELEELS
-180 NTVDFIYVFFV
+180 NTVDFIYLFFV
-191 GQLGIIAYEQEVRIE
+191 EQLRIVAYEQEVRKE
-206 LLINTEESEATVRF
+206 LLTNTEESDATIKL

-227 LNAIVKCFEQAYY
+227 LDAIVKCFEQAYY

-255 LDPFESEATEQL
+255 LDPFKSVATEQL
-267 ADFVDGSTW
+267 ASFVDGSTW
-276 VENSYWNQNKYD
+276 VENSYWNLSRYD
-288 IESDAPH
+288 IENEAPH

-300 PAIPDFDYELYSPN
+300 PSIPNFDDELYSPN
-314 SRKPKNIEEYMD
+314 SRKPRNIEEYID

-348 LHRIE
+348 LQRIE

-391 HQHDYKH
+391 HRYDYKH

-405 LLSMITAVPVELLM
+405 LLSMMTAVPVEFLI
-419 TTGFIPD
+419 TTGFIAD

-432 LGDAAYL
+432 FEDTAYL
-439 QYQLQITDRKHEYDA
+439 QYQLQITDRKQEYDA
-454 NIHENQKRIIS
+454 SIHENQESIIR
-465 LPMPMKLIKFLSHE
+465 LPMPSGLIKLLSD
-479 KNLPNKDDIL
+479 KRNLPSKEDIS
-489 DYIRTIKEDID
+489 DYIRAIKEEVD
-500 LPYLSVV
+500 LPYLSIV
-507 RIETALHIVLHRY
+507 RIETALHIILHRY
-520 IRGGNQHIADLI
+520 IQGSNQHIADLI

-545 SSHNNEFLIKRYRQA
+545 SSHSNDFLINRYRQA

-571 DSFIGKQSTRI
+571 DSFISQPSTRT

-591 LTLKYVN
+591 LTLEYVN
-598 IFLQDLSVWVD
+598 TFLQNLWVWVD
-609 NGDNREEHFNRYSA
+609 DSVNKEEHFNRYSA

-636 PNNGLTNVRDIDLEV
+636 PNNGLTNVKDIDLEV

-662 VVKNHRLIPLCPTLL
+662 AVKNHRLIPLCPTLL

-712 TLLNMLSDSYDKL
+712 TLLNILSDSYDKL

-735 LLVDYMP
+735 LLADYMP
-742 FDDSYW
+742 FEDSYW

-759 LGVSMILINTVIG
+759 LNVSMILINTVIG

-782 QFSSI
+782 QFSSV

-801 IAQQMNLKM
+801 IAQQMNLRM

>member
-1 MKKHT
+1 
-6 ITHGISQKIARNKMP
+6 MP
-21 DDSDQIVLLTNDQL
+21 DDGNQIVLLTDNQL
-35 IEQVDLLSVEY
+35 IEQVDFLSVEDEC
-46 PYNYNKNWIA
+46 NYTENWIA
-56 ALKEIVTSINLTI
+56 SLKKIATSINLSI

-81 AIKNGLFFQE
+81 AIKNGLIFQE
-91 DVSKKTLNALP
+91 EVSKKTLNALP

-107 LFLLDNL
+107 LFLLANL
-114 TDNEHK
+114 SDDEHK
-120 KIIWLCISIHTYL
+120 EIIWLCVSIHTYL

-142 THLTNVINRFK
+142 THLTNIINRFK
-153 LPVFSNSKNN
+153 LPVFSKAKNN
-163 RWIWEVLP
+163 RWIWSILP

-180 NTVDFIYVFFV
+180 NTVNFIYLFFV
-191 GQLGIIAYEQEVRIE
+191 KQLRVVAYEQEVRKE
-206 LLINTEESEATVRF
+206 LLTNIEESDETIKL
-220 RSKKFKQ
+220 RSKKINQ
-227 LNAIVKCFEQAYY
+227 LDAIVKCFEQAYY
-240 PNKKITRQRKKKDKY
+240 PNKKITRQRKKKNRY
-255 LDPFESEATEQL
+255 VDPFKEEITEQL
-267 ADFVDGSTW
+267 AGFVDGSTW
-276 VENSYWNQNKYD
+276 VENSYWNLSRYD
-288 IESDAPH
+288 IENEAPH

-300 PAIPDFDYELYSPN
+300 PAIPNFDDEVYST
-314 SRKPKNIEEYMD
+314 KPRNIEEYID

-338 PDKKVRYMQP
+338 PDKKIRYMQP

-391 HQHDYKH
+391 HRYDYKY

-405 LLSMITAVPVELLM
+405 LLSMMTAVPVEFLM
-419 TTGFIPD
+419 TTGFISD

-432 LGDAAYL
+432 FEDTAYL
-439 QYQLQITDRKHEYDA
+439 QYQLQITDRKQEYDA
-454 NIHENQKRIIS
+454 SIHENQESIIR
-465 LPMPMKLIKFLSHE
+465 LPMPSGLIKLLSD
-479 KNLPNKDDIL
+479 KRNLPSKEDIS
-489 DYIRTIKEDID
+489 DYIRAIKEEVD
-500 LPYLSVV
+500 LPYLSIV
-507 RIETALHIVLHRY
+507 RIETALHIILHRY
-520 IRGGNQHIADLI
+520 IQGSNQHIADLI

-545 SSHNNEFLIKRYRQA
+545 SSHSNDFLVNHYRQA

-571 DSFIGKQSTRI
+571 DSFISPLSTQI

-591 LTLKYVN
+591 LTLEYVN
-598 IFLQDLSVWVD
+598 MFLQNLLVWVD
-609 NGDNREEHFNRYSA
+609 DSVNKEEHFNRYSA

-636 PNNGLTNVRDIDLEV
+636 PNNGLTNVKDIDLEV

-662 VVKNHRLIPLCPTLL
+662 AVKNHRLIPLCPTLL

-735 LLVDYMP
+735 LLADCMP
-742 FDDSYW
+742 FEDSYW

-782 QFSSI
+782 QFSSV

-801 IAQQMNLKM
+801 IAQQMNLRM

>member
-1 MKKHT
+1 M
-6 ITHGISQKIARNKMP
+6 A
-21 DDSDQIVLLTNDQL
+21 DDGNQIVLLTDTQL
-35 IEQVDLLSVEY
+35 IKQVDFLSVEDE
-46 PYNYNKNWIA
+46 YNYTENWIA
-56 ALKEIVTSINLTI
+56 SLKEIATSINLSI

-81 AIKNGLFFQE
+81 AIKNGLLFQE
-91 DVSKKTLNALP
+91 EVSKKTLNALP

-107 LFLLDNL
+107 LFLLANL
-114 TDNEHK
+114 SDDEHK
-120 KIIWLCISIHTYL
+120 EIIWLCISIHTYL
-133 LLSHHKKAK
+133 LLSHHKKAR
-142 THLTNVINRFK
+142 THLTNIINRFK
-153 LPVFSNSKNN
+153 LPVFSKAKNN
-163 RWIWEVLP
+163 RWIWSILP
-171 KLDDLEELS
+171 KLDELEELS
-180 NTVDFIYVFFV
+180 NTVDFIYLFFV
-191 GQLGIIAYEQEVRIE
+191 KQLRIVAYEQEVRKE
-206 LLINTEESEATVRF
+206 LLTNTEESDATIKL
-220 RSKKFKQ
+220 RSKKINQ
-227 LNAIVKCFEQAYY
+227 LDAIVKCFEQAYY
-240 PNKKITRQRKKKDKY
+240 PHKKITRQGKNEGAEEKY
-255 LDPFESEATEQL
+255 LNTFKSEITEQL
-267 ADFVDGSTW
+267 AGFVDGSTW
-276 VENSYWNQNKYD
+276 VENSYWNLSRYD
-288 IESDAPH
+288 IENEAPH

-300 PAIPDFDYELYSPN
+300 PSIPNFDDELYSPN
-314 SRKPKNIEEYMD
+314 SRKPRNIEEYID

-348 LHRIE
+348 LQRIE

-391 HQHDYKH
+391 HRYDYKY

-405 LLSMITAVPVELLM
+405 LLSMMTAVPVEFLI
-419 TTGFIPD
+419 TTGFIAD

-432 LGDAAYL
+432 FEDTAYL
-439 QYQLQITDRKHEYDA
+439 QYQLQITDRKQEYDA
-454 NIHENQKRIIS
+454 SIHENQESIIR
-465 LPMPMKLIKFLSHE
+465 LPMPSGLIKLLSD
-479 KNLPNKDDIL
+479 KRNLPSKEDIS
-489 DYIRTIKEDID
+489 DYIRAIKEEVD
-500 LPYLSVV
+500 LPYLSIV
-507 RIETALHIVLHRY
+507 RIETALHIILHRY
-520 IRGGNQHIADLI
+520 IQGSNQHIADLI

-545 SSHNNEFLIKRYRQA
+545 SSHSNDFLINRYRQA

-571 DSFIGKQSTRI
+571 DSFISPLSTKI

-591 LTLKYVN
+591 LTLEYVN
-598 IFLQDLSVWVD
+598 MFLQNLSVWVD
-609 NGDNREEHFNRYSA
+609 DSVNKEEHFNRYSA

-636 PNNGLTNVRDIDLEV
+636 PNNGLTNVKDIDLEV

-662 VVKNHRLIPLCPTLL
+662 AVKNHRLIPLCPTLL

-712 TLLNMLSDSYDKL
+712 TLLNMLSDNYDKL
-725 IQIKR
+725 IKIKR
-730 SHISK
+730 SYISK
-735 LLVDYMP
+735 LLADYMP
-742 FDDSYW
+742 FEDSYW

-759 LGVSMILINTVIG
+759 LNVSMILINTVIG

-782 QFSSI
+782 QFSSV

-801 IAQQMNLKM
+801 IAQQMNLRM

>member
-1 MKKHT
+1 M
-6 ITHGISQKIARNKMP
+6 ITHGTSQKIARNIMP
-21 DDSDQIVLLTNDQL
+21 DDDNQIVLLTDNQL
-35 IEQVDLLSVEY
+35 IEQVDFLSVEDG
-46 PYNYNKNWIA
+46 YNYTENWIA
-56 ALKEIVTSINLTI
+56 SLKEIATSINSSI

-81 AIKNGLFFQE
+81 AIKNGLLFQE
-91 DVSKKTLNALP
+91 EVSKKTLNALP

-107 LFLLDNL
+107 LFLLANL
-114 TDNEHK
+114 SDDEHK
-120 KIIWLCISIHTYL
+120 EIIWLCISIHTYL
-133 LLSHHKKAK
+133 LLSHHKKAR
-142 THLTNVINRFK
+142 THLTNIINRFK
-153 LPVFSNSKNN
+153 LPVFSKAKNN
-163 RWIWEVLP
+163 RWIWRILP
-171 KLDDLEELS
+171 KLDELEELS
-180 NTVDFIYVFFV
+180 NTVDFIYLFFV
-191 GQLGIIAYEQEVRIE
+191 EQLRIVAYEQEVRKE
-206 LLINTEESEATVRF
+206 LLTNTEESDATIKF

-227 LNAIVKCFEQAYY
+227 LDAIVKCFEQAYY

-255 LDPFESEATEQL
+255 LDPFKSVATEQL
-267 ADFVDGSTW
+267 ASFVDGSTW
-276 VENSYWNQNKYD
+276 VENSYWNLSRYD
-288 IESDAPH
+288 IENEAPH

-300 PAIPDFDYELYSPN
+300 PSIPNFDDELYSPN
-314 SRKPKNIEEYMD
+314 SRKPRNIEEYID

-348 LHRIE
+348 LQRIE

-378 GLKQVFGRLAIDS
+378 GLKQVFGRLVIDS
-391 HQHDYKH
+391 HRYDYKY

-405 LLSMITAVPVELLM
+405 LLSMMTAVPVEFLI
-419 TTGFIPD
+419 TTGFIAD

-432 LGDAAYL
+432 FEDTAYL
-439 QYQLQITDRKHEYDA
+439 QYQLQITDRKQEYDA
-454 NIHENQKRIIS
+454 SIHENQESIIR
-465 LPMPMKLIKFLSHE
+465 LPMPSGLIKLLSD
-479 KNLPNKDDIL
+479 KRNLPSKEDIS
-489 DYIRTIKEDID
+489 DYIRAIKEEVD
-500 LPYLSVV
+500 LPYLSIV
-507 RIETALHIVLHRY
+507 RIETALHIILHRY
-520 IRGGNQHIADLI
+520 IQGSNQHIADLI

-545 SSHNNEFLIKRYRQA
+545 SSHSNDFLINRYRQA

-571 DSFIGKQSTRI
+571 DSFISQPSTRT

-591 LTLKYVN
+591 LTLEYVN
-598 IFLQDLSVWVD
+598 TFLQNLWVWVD
-609 NGDNREEHFNRYSA
+609 DSVNKEEHFNRYSA

-636 PNNGLTNVRDIDLEV
+636 PNNGLTNVKDIDLEV

-662 VVKNHRLIPLCPTLL
+662 AVKNHRLIPLCPTLL

-712 TLLNMLSDSYDKL
+712 TLLNMLSDNYDKL
-725 IQIKR
+725 IKIKR

-735 LLVDYMP
+735 LLADYMP
-742 FDDSYW
+742 FEDSYW

-759 LGVSMILINTVIG
+759 LNVSMILINTVIG

-782 QFSSI
+782 QFSSV

-794 VRDTFEE
+794 VLDTFEE
-801 IAQQMNLKM
+801 IAQQMNLRM

>member
-1 MKKHT
+1 
-6 ITHGISQKIARNKMP
+6 MP
-21 DDSDQIVLLTNDQL
+21 DDGNQIILLTDSQL
-35 IEQVDLLSVEY
+35 IDQVDFLSVEDE
-46 PYNYNKNWIA
+46 YNYSENWIA
-56 ALKEIVTSINLTI
+56 SLKEIVTSINLSI
-69 QQRSPPLIEQLI
+69 QQRSPLLIEQLI
-81 AIKNGLFFQE
+81 AIKNGLLFQE
-91 DVSKKTLNALP
+91 EVSKKTLNALP
-102 PILQP
+102 LILQP
-107 LFLLDNL
+107 LFLLANL
-114 TDNEHK
+114 TDDEHK
-120 KIIWLCISIHTYL
+120 EIIWLCISIHTYL

-142 THLTNVINRFK
+142 RHLTNIINRFK
-153 LPVFSNSKNN
+153 LPVFFKSNNN
-163 RWIWEVLP
+163 RWIWKILP

-180 NTVDFIYVFFV
+180 NTVNFIYLFFV
-191 GQLGIIAYEQEVRIE
+191 KQLRVVAYEQEVRKE
-206 LLINTEESEATVRF
+206 LLTNIHESDETIKF

-227 LNAIVKCFEQAYY
+227 LDAIVKCFEQAYY

-255 LDPFESEATEQL
+255 LDPFKSEATEQL
-267 ADFVDGSTW
+267 ASFVDGSTW
-276 VENSYWNQNKYD
+276 VENSYWNLSRYD
-288 IESDAPH
+288 IENEAPH

-300 PAIPDFDYELYSPN
+300 PSTPNFDDEVYSPN
-314 SRKPKNIEEYMD
+314 STKPRNIEEYID

-338 PDKKVRYMQP
+338 PDKKIRYMQP

-391 HQHDYKH
+391 HRYDYKY

-405 LLSMITAVPVELLM
+405 LLSMMTAVPVEFLM
-419 TTGFIPD
+419 TTGFISD

-432 LGDAAYL
+432 FEDTAYL
-439 QYQLQITDRKHEYDA
+439 QYQLQITDRKQEYDA
-454 NIHENQKRIIS
+454 SIHENQESIIR
-465 LPMPMKLIKFLSHE
+465 LPMPSGLIKLLSD
-479 KNLPNKDDIL
+479 KRNLPSKEDIS
-489 DYIRTIKEDID
+489 DYIRAIKEEVD
-500 LPYLSVV
+500 LPYLSIV
-507 RIETALHIVLHRY
+507 RIETALHIILHRY
-520 IRGGNQHIADLI
+520 IQGSNQHIADLI

-545 SSHNNEFLIKRYRQA
+545 SSHSNDFLVNRYLQA

-571 DSFIGKQSTRI
+571 DSFISQPSTKT

-591 LTLKYVN
+591 LTLEYVN
-598 IFLQDLSVWVD
+598 MFLQNLWVWVD
-609 NGDNREEHFNRYSA
+609 DSVNKEEHFNRYSA

-636 PNNGLTNVRDIDLEV
+636 PNNGLTNVKDIDLEV

-662 VVKNHRLIPLCPTLL
+662 AVKNHRLIPLCPTLL

-712 TLLNMLSDSYDKL
+712 TLLNILSDSYDKL

-735 LLVDYMP
+735 LLADYMP
-742 FDDSYW
+742 FEDSYW
-748 TRHFLRTQLEK
+748 TRHFLRTQLEQ
-759 LGVSMILINTVIG
+759 LNVSMILINTVIG

-782 QFSSI
+782 QFSSV

-801 IAQQMNLKM
+801 IAQQMNLRM

>member
-1 MKKHT
+1 M
-6 ITHGISQKIARNKMP
+6 
-21 DDSDQIVLLTNDQL
+21 
-35 IEQVDLLSVEY
+35 
-46 PYNYNKNWIA
+46 
-56 ALKEIVTSINLTI
+56 
-69 QQRSPPLIEQLI
+69 
-81 AIKNGLFFQE
+81 
-91 DVSKKTLNALP
+91 
-102 PILQP
+102 
-107 LFLLDNL
+107 
-114 TDNEHK
+114 
-120 KIIWLCISIHTYL
+120 
-133 LLSHHKKAK
+133 
-142 THLTNVINRFK
+142 
-153 LPVFSNSKNN
+153 
-163 RWIWEVLP
+163 
-171 KLDDLEELS
+171 
-180 NTVDFIYVFFV
+180 
-191 GQLGIIAYEQEVRIE
+191 
-206 LLINTEESEATVRF
+206 

-227 LNAIVKCFEQAYY
+227 LDAIVKCFEQAYY

-255 LDPFESEATEQL
+255 LDPFKGEITEQL
-267 ADFVDGSTW
+267 AGFVDGSTW
-276 VENSYWNQNKYD
+276 VENSYWNLSRYD
-288 IESDAPH
+288 IENDAPH
-295 LYYQY
+295 LYYQH
-300 PAIPDFDYELYSPN
+300 PAIPNFDYELYSPN
-314 SRKPKNIEEYMD
+314 SRKPRNIEEYID

-348 LHRIE
+348 LQRIE

-391 HQHDYKH
+391 HRYDYKH

-405 LLSMITAVPVELLM
+405 LLSMMTAVPVEFLM
-419 TTGFIPD
+419 TTGFIAD

-432 LGDAAYL
+432 LENAAYL
-439 QYQLQITDRKHEYDA
+439 QYQLQITDRKQDYDA
-454 NIHENQKRIIS
+454 SIHENQESIIR
-465 LPMPMKLIKFLSHE
+465 LPMPSGLIKLLSD
-479 KNLPNKDDIL
+479 KRNLPSKEDIS
-489 DYIRTIKEDID
+489 DYIRAIKEEVD
-500 LPYLSVV
+500 LPYLSIV
-507 RIETALHIVLHRY
+507 RIETALHIILHRY
-520 IRGGNQHIADLI
+520 IQGSNQHIADLI

-545 SSHNNEFLIKRYRQA
+545 SSHSNDFLVNRYRQA

-571 DSFIGKQSTRI
+571 DSFISPLSTQI

-591 LTLKYVN
+591 LTLEYVN
-598 IFLQDLSVWVD
+598 TFLQNLWVWVD
-609 NGDNREEHFNRYSA
+609 NSSDKEERFNRYNA

-636 PNNGLTNVRDIDLEV
+636 PNNGLTNVKDIDLEV

-662 VVKNHRLIPLCPTLL
+662 AVKNHRLIPLCPTLL

-712 TLLNMLSDSYDKL
+712 TLLNMLSDNYDKL
-725 IQIKR
+725 IKIKR

-735 LLVDYMP
+735 LLADYMP
-742 FDDSYW
+742 FEDSYW

-759 LGVSMILINTVIG
+759 LNVSMILINTVIG

-782 QFSSI
+782 QFSSV

-801 IAQQMNLKM
+801 IAQQMNLRMR

>member
-1 MKKHT
+1 M
-6 ITHGISQKIARNKMP
+6 ITHGTSQKIARNIMP
-21 DDSDQIVLLTNDQL
+21 DDGNQIVLLTDNQL
-35 IEQVDLLSVEY
+35 IEQVDFLSVEDG
-46 PYNYNKNWIA
+46 YNYTENWIA
-56 ALKEIVTSINLTI
+56 SLKEIATSINLSI

-81 AIKNGLFFQE
+81 AIKNGLLFQE
-91 DVSKKTLNALP
+91 EVSKKTLNALP

-107 LFLLDNL
+107 LFLLANL
-114 TDNEHK
+114 SDDEHK
-120 KIIWLCISIHTYL
+120 EIIWLCISIHTYL
-133 LLSHHKKAK
+133 LLSHHKKAR
-142 THLTNVINRFK
+142 THLTNIINRFK
-153 LPVFSNSKNN
+153 LPVFSKAKNN
-163 RWIWEVLP
+163 RWIWRILP
-171 KLDDLEELS
+171 KLDELEELS
-180 NTVDFIYVFFV
+180 NTVDFIYLFFV
-191 GQLGIIAYEQEVRIE
+191 EQLRIVAYEQEVRKE
-206 LLINTEESEATVRF
+206 LLTNTEESDATIKL

-227 LNAIVKCFEQAYY
+227 LDAIVKCFEQAYY

-255 LDPFESEATEQL
+255 LDPFKSVATEQL
-267 ADFVDGSTW
+267 ASFVDGSTW
-276 VENSYWNQNKYD
+276 VENSYWNLSRYD
-288 IESDAPH
+288 IENEAPH

-300 PAIPDFDYELYSPN
+300 PSIPNFDDELYSPN
-314 SRKPKNIEEYMD
+314 SRKPRNIEEYID

-348 LHRIE
+348 LQRIE

-391 HQHDYKH
+391 HRYDYKH

-405 LLSMITAVPVELLM
+405 LLSMMTAVPVEFLI
-419 TTGFIPD
+419 TTGFIAD

-432 LGDAAYL
+432 FEDTAYL
-439 QYQLQITDRKHEYDA
+439 QYQLQITDRKQEYDA
-454 NIHENQKRIIS
+454 SIHENQESIIR
-465 LPMPMKLIKFLSHE
+465 LPMPSGLIKLLSD
-479 KNLPNKDDIL
+479 KRNLPSKEDIS
-489 DYIRTIKEDID
+489 DYIRAIKEEVD
-500 LPYLSVV
+500 LPYLSIV
-507 RIETALHIVLHRY
+507 RIETALHIILHRY
-520 IRGGNQHIADLI
+520 IQGSNQHIADLI

-545 SSHNNEFLIKRYRQA
+545 SSHSNDFLVNRYLQA

-571 DSFIGKQSTRI
+571 DSFISPLSTQI

-591 LTLKYVN
+591 LTLEYVN
-598 IFLQDLSVWVD
+598 TFLQNLWVWVD
-609 NGDNREEHFNRYSA
+609 DSVNKEEHFNRYSA

-636 PNNGLTNVRDIDLEV
+636 PNNGLTNVKDIDLEV

-662 VVKNHRLIPLCPTLL
+662 AVKNHRLIPLCPTLL

-683 QLFLVDYQPYATAK
+683 QLFLVDYQPYATAT

-712 TLLNMLSDSYDKL
+712 TLLNMLSDNYDKL
-725 IQIKR
+725 IKIKR

-735 LLVDYMP
+735 LLADYMP
-742 FDDSYW
+742 FEDSYW

-759 LGVSMILINTVIG
+759 LNVSMILINTVIG

-782 QFSSI
+782 QFSSV

-801 IAQQMNLKM
+801 IAQQMNLRM

>member
-1 MKKHT
+1 M
-6 ITHGISQKIARNKMP
+6 ITHGTSQKIARNIMP
-21 DDSDQIVLLTNDQL
+21 DDGNQIVLLTDNQL
-35 IEQVDLLSVEY
+35 IEQVDFLSVEDE
-46 PYNYNKNWIA
+46 YNYTENWIA
-56 ALKEIVTSINLTI
+56 SLKEIATSINSSI

-81 AIKNGLFFQE
+81 AIKNGLLFQE
-91 DVSKKTLNALP
+91 EVSKKTLNALP

-107 LFLLDNL
+107 LFLLANL
-114 TDNEHK
+114 SDDEHK
-120 KIIWLCISIHTYL
+120 EIIWLCISIHTYL
-133 LLSHHKKAK
+133 LLSHHKKAR
-142 THLTNVINRFK
+142 THLTNIINRFK
-153 LPVFSNSKNN
+153 LPVFSKAKNN
-163 RWIWEVLP
+163 RWIWRILP
-171 KLDDLEELS
+171 KLDELEELS
-180 NTVDFIYVFFV
+180 NTVDFIYLFFV
-191 GQLGIIAYEQEVRIE
+191 EQLRIVAYEQEVRKE
-206 LLINTEESEATVRF
+206 LLTNTEESDATIKL

-227 LNAIVKCFEQAYY
+227 LDAIVKCFEQAYY

-255 LDPFESEATEQL
+255 LDPFKSVATEQL
-267 ADFVDGSTW
+267 ASFVDGSTW
-276 VENSYWNQNKYD
+276 VENSYWNLSRYD
-288 IESDAPH
+288 IENEAPH

-300 PAIPDFDYELYSPN
+300 PSIPNFDDELYSPN
-314 SRKPKNIEEYMD
+314 SRKPRNIEEYID

-348 LHRIE
+348 LQRIE

-391 HQHDYKH
+391 HRYDYKY

-405 LLSMITAVPVELLM
+405 LLSMMTAVPVEFLI
-419 TTGFIPD
+419 TTGFISD

-432 LGDAAYL
+432 FEDTAYL
-439 QYQLQITDRKHEYDA
+439 QYQLQITDRKQEYDA
-454 NIHENQKRIIS
+454 SIHENQESIIR
-465 LPMPMKLIKFLSHE
+465 LPMPSGLIKLLSD
-479 KNLPNKDDIL
+479 KRNLPSKEDIS
-489 DYIRTIKEDID
+489 DYIRAIKEEVD
-500 LPYLSVV
+500 LPYLSIV
-507 RIETALHIVLHRY
+507 RIETALHIILHRY
-520 IRGGNQHIADLI
+520 IQGSNQHIADLI

-545 SSHNNEFLIKRYRQA
+545 SSHSNDFLINRYRQA

-571 DSFIGKQSTRI
+571 DSFISQPSTRT

-591 LTLKYVN
+591 LTLEYVN
-598 IFLQDLSVWVD
+598 TFLQNLWVWVD
-609 NGDNREEHFNRYSA
+609 DSVNKEEHFNRYSA

-636 PNNGLTNVRDIDLEV
+636 PNNGLTNVKDTDLEV

-662 VVKNHRLIPLCPTLL
+662 AVKNHRLIPLCPTLL

-712 TLLNMLSDSYDKL
+712 TLLNMLSDNYDKL
-725 IQIKR
+725 IKIKR

-735 LLVDYMP
+735 LLADYMP
-742 FDDSYW
+742 FEDSYW

-759 LGVSMILINTVIG
+759 LNVSMILINTVIG

-782 QFSSI
+782 QFSSV

-801 IAQQMNLKM
+801 IAQQMNLRMR

>member
-1 MKKHT
+1 M
-6 ITHGISQKIARNKMP
+6 ITHGTSQKIARNIMP
-21 DDSDQIVLLTNDQL
+21 DDGNQIVLLTDNQL
-35 IEQVDLLSVEY
+35 IEQVDFLSVEDE
-46 PYNYNKNWIA
+46 YNYTENWIA
-56 ALKEIVTSINLTI
+56 SLKEIATSINLSI

-81 AIKNGLFFQE
+81 AIKNGLLFQE
-91 DVSKKTLNALP
+91 EVSKKTLNALP

-107 LFLLDNL
+107 LFLLANL
-114 TDNEHK
+114 SDDEHK
-120 KIIWLCISIHTYL
+120 EIIWLCISIHTYL
-133 LLSHHKKAK
+133 LLSHHKKAR
-142 THLTNVINRFK
+142 THLTNIINRFK
-153 LPVFSNSKNN
+153 LPVFSKAKNN
-163 RWIWEVLP
+163 RWIWRILP
-171 KLDDLEELS
+171 KLDELEELS
-180 NTVDFIYVFFV
+180 NTVDFIYLFFV
-191 GQLGIIAYEQEVRIE
+191 EQLRIVAYEQEVRKE
-206 LLINTEESEATVRF
+206 LLTNTEESDATIKL

-227 LNAIVKCFEQAYY
+227 LDAIVKCFEQAYY

-255 LDPFESEATEQL
+255 LDPFKSVATEQL
-267 ADFVDGSTW
+267 ASFVDGSTW
-276 VENSYWNQNKYD
+276 VENSYWNLSRYD
-288 IESDAPH
+288 IENEAPH

-300 PAIPDFDYELYSPN
+300 PSIPNFDDELYSPN
-314 SRKPKNIEEYMD
+314 SRKPRNIEEYID

-348 LHRIE
+348 LQRIE

-391 HQHDYKH
+391 HRYDYKH

-405 LLSMITAVPVELLM
+405 LLSMMTAVPVEFLI
-419 TTGFIPD
+419 TTGFIAD

-432 LGDAAYL
+432 FEDTAYL
-439 QYQLQITDRKHEYDA
+439 QYQLQITDRKQEYDA
-454 NIHENQKRIIS
+454 SIHENQESIIR
-465 LPMPMKLIKFLSHE
+465 LPMPSGLIKLLSD
-479 KNLPNKDDIL
+479 KRNLPSKEDIS
-489 DYIRTIKEDID
+489 DYIRAIKEEVD
-500 LPYLSVV
+500 LPYLSIV
-507 RIETALHIVLHRY
+507 RIETALHIILHRY
-520 IRGGNQHIADLI
+520 IQGSNQHIADLI

-545 SSHNNEFLIKRYRQA
+545 SSHSNDFLVNRYLQA

-571 DSFIGKQSTRI
+571 DSFISPLSTQI

-591 LTLKYVN
+591 LTLEYVN
-598 IFLQDLSVWVD
+598 MFLQNLLVWVD
-609 NGDNREEHFNRYSA
+609 DSVNKEEHFNRYSA

-636 PNNGLTNVRDIDLEV
+636 PNNGLTNVKDIDLDV

-662 VVKNHRLIPLCPTLL
+662 AVKNHRLIPLCPTLL

-712 TLLNMLSDSYDKL
+712 TLLNILSDSYDKL

-735 LLVDYMP
+735 LLADYMP
-742 FDDSYW
+742 FEDSYW

-759 LGVSMILINTVIG
+759 LNVSMILINTVIG

-782 QFSSI
+782 QFSSV

-801 IAQQMNLKM
+801 IAQQMNLRM

>member
-1 MKKHT
+1 M
-6 ITHGISQKIARNKMP
+6 ITHGTSQKIARNIMP
-21 DDSDQIVLLTNDQL
+21 DDGNQIVLLTDNQL
-35 IEQVDLLSVEY
+35 IEQVDFLSVEDE
-46 PYNYNKNWIA
+46 YNYTENWIA
-56 ALKEIVTSINLTI
+56 SLKEIATSINLSI

-81 AIKNGLFFQE
+81 AIKNGLLFQE
-91 DVSKKTLNALP
+91 EVSKKTLNALP

-107 LFLLDNL
+107 LFLLANL
-114 TDNEHK
+114 SDDEHK
-120 KIIWLCISIHTYL
+120 EIIWLCISIHTYL
-133 LLSHHKKAK
+133 LLSHHKKAR
-142 THLTNVINRFK
+142 THLTNIINRFK
-153 LPVFSNSKNN
+153 LPVFSKAKNN
-163 RWIWEVLP
+163 RWIWRILP
-171 KLDDLEELS
+171 KLDELEELS
-180 NTVDFIYVFFV
+180 NTVDFIYLFFV
-191 GQLGIIAYEQEVRIE
+191 EQLRIVAYEQEVRKE
-206 LLINTEESEATVRF
+206 LLTNTEESDATIKL

-227 LNAIVKCFEQAYY
+227 LDAIVKCFEQAYY

-255 LDPFESEATEQL
+255 LDPFKSVATEQL
-267 ADFVDGSTW
+267 ASFVDGSTW
-276 VENSYWNQNKYD
+276 VENSYWNLSRYD
-288 IESDAPH
+288 IENEAPH

-300 PAIPDFDYELYSPN
+300 PSIPNFDDELYSPN
-314 SRKPKNIEEYMD
+314 SRKPRNIEEYID
-326 TLERPLIVSLDL
+326 TLERPLIISLDL

-348 LHRIE
+348 LQRIE

-391 HQHDYKH
+391 HRYDYKY

-405 LLSMITAVPVELLM
+405 LLSMMTAVPVEFLI
-419 TTGFIPD
+419 TTGFIAD

-432 LGDAAYL
+432 FEDTAYL
-439 QYQLQITDRKHEYDA
+439 QYQLQITDRKQEYDA
-454 NIHENQKRIIS
+454 SIHENQESIIR
-465 LPMPMKLIKFLSHE
+465 LPMPSGLIKLLSD
-479 KNLPNKDDIL
+479 KRNLPSKEDIS
-489 DYIRTIKEDID
+489 DYIRAIKEEVD
-500 LPYLSVV
+500 LPYLSIV
-507 RIETALHIVLHRY
+507 RIETALHIILHRY
-520 IRGGNQHIADLI
+520 IQGSNQHIADLI

-545 SSHNNEFLIKRYRQA
+545 SSHSNDFLINRYRQA

-571 DSFIGKQSTRI
+571 DSFISQPSTRT

-591 LTLKYVN
+591 LTLEYVN
-598 IFLQDLSVWVD
+598 TFLQNLWVWVD
-609 NGDNREEHFNRYSA
+609 DSVNKEEHFNRYSA

-636 PNNGLTNVRDIDLEV
+636 PNNGLTNVKDIDLEV

-662 VVKNHRLIPLCPTLL
+662 AVKNHRLIPLCPTLL

-712 TLLNMLSDSYDKL
+712 TLLNMLSDNYDKL
-725 IQIKR
+725 IKIKR

-735 LLVDYMP
+735 LLADYMP
-742 FDDSYW
+742 FEDSYW

-759 LGVSMILINTVIG
+759 LNVSMILINTVIG

-782 QFSSI
+782 QFSSV

-801 IAQQMNLKM
+801 IAQQMNLRM

>member
-1 MKKHT
+1 MT
-6 ITHGISQKIARNKMP
+6 THGMNQKIARNIMP
-21 DDSDQIVLLTNDQL
+21 DDGNQIVLLTDNQL
-35 IEQVDLLSVEY
+35 IEQVDFLSVEDE
-46 PYNYNKNWIA
+46 YNYTENWIA
-56 ALKEIVTSINLTI
+56 SLKEIATSINSSI

-81 AIKNGLFFQE
+81 AIKNGLLFQE
-91 DVSKKTLNALP
+91 EVSKKTLNALP

-107 LFLLDNL
+107 LFLLANL
-114 TDNEHK
+114 SDDEHK
-120 KIIWLCISIHTYL
+120 EIIWLCISIHTYL
-133 LLSHHKKAK
+133 LLSHHKKAR
-142 THLTNVINRFK
+142 THLTNIINRFK
-153 LPVFSNSKNN
+153 LPVFSKAKNN
-163 RWIWEVLP
+163 RWIWRILP
-171 KLDDLEELS
+171 KLDELEELS
-180 NTVDFIYVFFV
+180 NTVDFIYLFFV
-191 GQLGIIAYEQEVRIE
+191 EQLRIVAYEQEVRKE
-206 LLINTEESEATVRF
+206 LLTNTEESDATIKL

-227 LNAIVKCFEQAYY
+227 LDAIVKCFEQAYY

-255 LDPFESEATEQL
+255 LDPFKSVATEQL
-267 ADFVDGSTW
+267 ASFVDGSTW
-276 VENSYWNQNKYD
+276 VENSYWNLSRYD
-288 IESDAPH
+288 IENEAPH

-300 PAIPDFDYELYSPN
+300 PSIPNFDDELYSPN
-314 SRKPKNIEEYMD
+314 SRKPRNIEEYID

-348 LHRIE
+348 LQRIE

-391 HQHDYKH
+391 HRYDYKY

-405 LLSMITAVPVELLM
+405 LLSMMTAVPVEFLI
-419 TTGFIPD
+419 TTGFIAD

-432 LGDAAYL
+432 FEDTAYL
-439 QYQLQITDRKHEYDA
+439 QYQLQITDRKQEYDA
-454 NIHENQKRIIS
+454 SIHENQESIIR
-465 LPMPMKLIKFLSHE
+465 LPMPSGLIKLLSD
-479 KNLPNKDDIL
+479 KRNLPSKEDIS
-489 DYIRTIKEDID
+489 DYIRAIKEEVD
-500 LPYLSVV
+500 LPYLSIV
-507 RIETALHIVLHRY
+507 RIETALHIILHRY
-520 IRGGNQHIADLI
+520 IQGSNQHIADLI

-545 SSHNNEFLIKRYRQA
+545 SSHSNDFLINRYRQA

-571 DSFIGKQSTRI
+571 DSLISQPSTRT

-591 LTLKYVN
+591 LTLEYVN
-598 IFLQDLSVWVD
+598 TFLQNLWVWVD
-609 NGDNREEHFNRYSA
+609 DSVNKEEHFNRYSA

-636 PNNGLTNVRDIDLEV
+636 PNNGLTNVKDIDLEV

-662 VVKNHRLIPLCPTLL
+662 AVKNHRLIPLCPTLL

-712 TLLNMLSDSYDKL
+712 TLLNMLSDNYDKL
-725 IQIKR
+725 IKIKR

-735 LLVDYMP
+735 LLADYMP
-742 FDDSYW
+742 FEDSYW

-759 LGVSMILINTVIG
+759 LNVSMILINTVIG

-782 QFSSI
+782 QFSSV

-801 IAQQMNLKM
+801 IAQQMNLRM

>member
-1 MKKHT
+1 M
-6 ITHGISQKIARNKMP
+6 
-21 DDSDQIVLLTNDQL
+21 
-35 IEQVDLLSVEY
+35 
-46 PYNYNKNWIA
+46 
-56 ALKEIVTSINLTI
+56 
-69 QQRSPPLIEQLI
+69 I
-81 AIKNGLFFQE
+81 AIKNGLLFQE
-91 DVSKKTLNALP
+91 EVSKKTLNALP

-107 LFLLDNL
+107 LFLLANL
-114 TDNEHK
+114 SDDEHK
-120 KIIWLCISIHTYL
+120 EIIWLCISIHTYL
-133 LLSHHKKAK
+133 LLSHHKKAR
-142 THLTNVINRFK
+142 THLTNIINRFK
-153 LPVFSNSKNN
+153 LPVFSKAKNN
-163 RWIWEVLP
+163 RWIWRILP
-171 KLDDLEELS
+171 KLDELEELS
-180 NTVDFIYVFFV
+180 NTVDFIYLFFV
-191 GQLGIIAYEQEVRIE
+191 EQLRIVAYEQEVRKE
-206 LLINTEESEATVRF
+206 LLTNTEESDATIKL

-227 LNAIVKCFEQAYY
+227 LDAIVKCFEQAYY

-255 LDPFESEATEQL
+255 LDPFKSVATEQL
-267 ADFVDGSTW
+267 ASFVDGSTW
-276 VENSYWNQNKYD
+276 VENSYWNLSRYD
-288 IESDAPH
+288 IENEAPH

-300 PAIPDFDYELYSPN
+300 PSIPNFDDELYSPN
-314 SRKPKNIEEYMD
+314 SRKPRNIEEYID

-348 LHRIE
+348 LQRIE

-391 HQHDYKH
+391 HRYDYKH

-405 LLSMITAVPVELLM
+405 LLSMMTAIPVEFLI
-419 TTGFIPD
+419 TTGFIAD
-426 SGLFTV
+426 SGLFIV
-432 LGDAAYL
+432 LENTAYL
-439 QYQLQITDRKHEYDA
+439 QYQLQITDRKQGYDA
-454 NIHENQKRIIS
+454 GIHENQESIIR
-465 LPMPMKLIKFLSHE
+465 LPMPMRLIKFLSHE
-479 KNLPNKDDIL
+479 RNLPNKEDIL
-489 DYIRTIKEDID
+489 EYIRTIKEEID

-507 RIETALHIVLHRY
+507 RIETALHIILHRY
-520 IRGGNQHIADLI
+520 IHGSNQHIADLI

-545 SSHNNEFLIKRYRQA
+545 SSHSNDFLVNRYRQA

-571 DSFIGKQSTRI
+571 DSFISQPSTRT

-591 LTLKYVN
+591 LTLEYVN
-598 IFLQDLSVWVD
+598 MFLQNLSVWVD
-609 NGDNREEHFNRYSA
+609 DSVNKEEHFNRYSA

-636 PNNGLTNVRDIDLEV
+636 PNNGLTNVKDIDLEV

-662 VVKNHRLIPLCPTLL
+662 AVKNHRLIPLCPTLL
-677 AILKKY
+677 AILKNY
-683 QLFLVDYQPYATAK
+683 QLFLIDYQPYATAK
-697 VDKMIH
+697 IDRIIH
-703 QIKQEQDEL
+703 QIKQEKDDL
-712 TLLNMLSDSYDKL
+712 TLLNVLSENYDKL

-730 SHISK
+730 SLISK
-735 LLVDYMP
+735 LLADYMP
-742 FDDSYW
+742 FEDSYW

-801 IAQQMNLKM
+801 IAQQMNLRMR

>member
-1 MKKHT
+1 M
-6 ITHGISQKIARNKMP
+6 ITHGTSQKIARNIMP
-21 DDSDQIVLLTNDQL
+21 DDGNQIVLLTDNQL
-35 IEQVDLLSVEY
+35 IEQVDFLSVEDE
-46 PYNYNKNWIA
+46 YNYTENWIA
-56 ALKEIVTSINLTI
+56 SLKEIATSINSSI

-81 AIKNGLFFQE
+81 AIKNGLLFQE
-91 DVSKKTLNALP
+91 EVSKKTLNALP

-107 LFLLDNL
+107 LFLLANL
-114 TDNEHK
+114 SDDEHK
-120 KIIWLCISIHTYL
+120 EIIWLCISIHTYL
-133 LLSHHKKAK
+133 LLSHHKKAR
-142 THLTNVINRFK
+142 THLTNIINRFK
-153 LPVFSNSKNN
+153 LPVFSKAKNN
-163 RWIWEVLP
+163 RWIWRILP
-171 KLDDLEELS
+171 KLDELEELS
-180 NTVDFIYVFFV
+180 NTVDFIYLFFV
-191 GQLGIIAYEQEVRIE
+191 EQLRIVEYEQEVRKE
-206 LLINTEESEATVRF
+206 LLTNTEESDATIKL

-227 LNAIVKCFEQAYY
+227 LDAIVKCFEQAYY

-255 LDPFESEATEQL
+255 LDPFKSVATEQL
-267 ADFVDGSTW
+267 ASFVDGSTW
-276 VENSYWNQNKYD
+276 VENSYWNLSRYD
-288 IESDAPH
+288 IENEAPH

-300 PAIPDFDYELYSPN
+300 PSIPNFDDELYPPN
-314 SRKPKNIEEYMD
+314 SRKPRNIEEYID

-348 LHRIE
+348 LQRIE

-391 HQHDYKH
+391 HRYDYKY

-405 LLSMITAVPVELLM
+405 LLSMMTAVPVEFLI
-419 TTGFIPD
+419 TTGFISD

-432 LGDAAYL
+432 FEDTAYL
-439 QYQLQITDRKHEYDA
+439 QYQLQITDRKQEYDA
-454 NIHENQKRIIS
+454 SIHENQESIIR
-465 LPMPMKLIKFLSHE
+465 LPMPSGLIKLLSD
-479 KNLPNKDDIL
+479 KRNLPSKEDIS
-489 DYIRTIKEDID
+489 DYIRAIKEEVD
-500 LPYLSVV
+500 LPYLSIV
-507 RIETALHIVLHRY
+507 RIETALHIILHRY
-520 IRGGNQHIADLI
+520 IQGSNQHIADLI

-545 SSHNNEFLIKRYRQA
+545 SSHSNDFLINRYRQA

-571 DSFIGKQSTRI
+571 DSFISQPSTRT

-591 LTLKYVN
+591 LTLEYVN
-598 IFLQDLSVWVD
+598 TFLQNLWVWVD
-609 NGDNREEHFNRYSA
+609 DSVNKEEHFNRYSA

-636 PNNGLTNVRDIDLEV
+636 PNNGLTNVKDIDLEV

-662 VVKNHRLIPLCPTLL
+662 AVKNHRLIPLCPTLL

-712 TLLNMLSDSYDKL
+712 TLLNMLSDNYDKL
-725 IQIKR
+725 IKIKR

-735 LLVDYMP
+735 LLADYMP
-742 FDDSYW
+742 FEDSYW

-759 LGVSMILINTVIG
+759 LNVSMILINTVIG

-782 QFSSI
+782 QFSSV

-801 IAQQMNLKM
+801 IAQQMNLRM

>member
-1 MKKHT
+1 MT
-6 ITHGISQKIARNKMP
+6 THGMNQKIARNIMP
-21 DDSDQIVLLTNDQL
+21 DDGNQIVLLTDNQL
-35 IEQVDLLSVEY
+35 IEQVDFLSVEDE
-46 PYNYNKNWIA
+46 YNYTENWIA
-56 ALKEIVTSINLTI
+56 SLKEIATSMNLSI

-81 AIKNGLFFQE
+81 AIKNGLVFQE
-91 DVSKKTLNALP
+91 EVNKKTLNALP
-102 PILQP
+102 LILQP
-107 LFLLDNL
+107 LFLLANL
-114 TDNEHK
+114 SDDEHK
-120 KIIWLCISIHTYL
+120 EIIWLCISIHTYL

-142 THLTNVINRFK
+142 THLKSIINRFK
-153 LPVFSNSKNN
+153 LPVFSKAKNN
-163 RWIWEVLP
+163 RWIWSILP
-171 KLDDLEELS
+171 KLDELEELS
-180 NTVDFIYVFFV
+180 NTVDFIYLFFV
-191 GQLGIIAYEQEVRIE
+191 KQLRIVAYEQEVRKE
-206 LLINTEESEATVRF
+206 LLTNIDESDATIKF

-227 LNAIVKCFEQAYY
+227 LDAIVKCFEQAYY

-255 LDPFESEATEQL
+255 LDPFKSEATEQL

-300 PAIPDFDYELYSPN
+300 PAIPNFDDELYSPN
-314 SRKPKNIEEYMD
+314 SRKPRNIEEYID

-348 LHRIE
+348 LQRIE

-391 HQHDYKH
+391 HRYDYKH

-405 LLSMITAVPVELLM
+405 LLSMMTAVPVEFLI
-419 TTGFIPD
+419 TTGFIAD

-432 LGDAAYL
+432 FEDTAYL
-439 QYQLQITDRKHEYDA
+439 QYQLQITDRKQEYDA
-454 NIHENQKRIIS
+454 SIHENQESIIR
-465 LPMPMKLIKFLSHE
+465 LPMPSGLMKLLSD
-479 KNLPNKDDIL
+479 KRNLPSKEDIS
-489 DYIRTIKEDID
+489 DYIRAIKEEVD
-500 LPYLSVV
+500 LPYLSIV
-507 RIETALHIVLHRY
+507 RIETALHIILHRY
-520 IRGGNQHIADLI
+520 IQGSNQHIADLI

-545 SSHNNEFLIKRYRQA
+545 SSHSNDFLVNRYLQA

-571 DSFIGKQSTRI
+571 DSFISPLSTQI

-591 LTLKYVN
+591 LTLEYVN
-598 IFLQDLSVWVD
+598 MFLQNLLVWVD
-609 NGDNREEHFNRYSA
+609 DSVNKEEHFNRYSA

-636 PNNGLTNVRDIDLEV
+636 PNNGLTNVKDIDLEV
-651 GWYEVADKPNK
+651 GWYEVADKSNK
-662 VVKNHRLIPLCPTLL
+662 AVKNHRLIPLCPTLL

-697 VDKMIH
+697 VDKMIY

-712 TLLNMLSDSYDKL
+712 TLLNILSDSYDKL

-735 LLVDYMP
+735 LLADYMP
-742 FDDSYW
+742 FEDSYW
-748 TRHFLRTQLEK
+748 TRHFLRTQLEQ
-759 LGVSMILINTVIG
+759 LNVSMILINTVIG

-782 QFSSI
+782 QFSSV

-794 VRDTFEE
+794 VRDTFEK
-801 IAQQMNLKM
+801 IAQQMNLRM

>member
-1 MKKHT
+1 M
-6 ITHGISQKIARNKMP
+6 A
-21 DDSDQIVLLTNDQL
+21 DDGNQIVLLTDTQL
-35 IEQVDLLSVEY
+35 IKQVDFLSIEDGC
-46 PYNYNKNWIA
+46 NYTENWVA
-56 ALKEIVTSINLTI
+56 SLKEIATSINFSI
-69 QQRSPPLIEQLI
+69 QQRSPPSIEQLI
-81 AIKNGLFFQE
+81 AIKNGLLFQE
-91 DVSKKTLNALP
+91 EVSKKTLNALP

-107 LFLLDNL
+107 LFLLANL
-114 TDNEHK
+114 TRDEHK
-120 KIIWLCISIHTYL
+120 EIIWLCISIHTYL
-133 LLSHHKKAK
+133 LLSHHKKVK
-142 THLTNVINRFK
+142 THLTNIINRFK
-153 LPVFSNSKNN
+153 LPVFSKAKNN
-163 RWIWEVLP
+163 RWIWSILP
-171 KLDDLEELS
+171 KLDDSEELS
-180 NTVDFIYVFFV
+180 NTVDFIYLFFV
-191 GQLGIIAYEQEVRIE
+191 EQLRIVAYEQEVRKE
-206 LLINTEESEATVRF
+206 LLTNTEESDATIKL

-227 LNAIVKCFEQAYY
+227 LDAIVKCFEQAYY

-255 LDPFESEATEQL
+255 LDPFKSVATEQL
-267 ADFVDGSTW
+267 ASFVDGSTW
-276 VENSYWNQNKYD
+276 VENSYWNLSRYD
-288 IESDAPH
+288 IENEAPH

-300 PAIPDFDYELYSPN
+300 PSIPNFDDELYSPN
-314 SRKPKNIEEYMD
+314 SRKPRNIEEYID

-348 LHRIE
+348 LQRIE

-391 HQHDYKH
+391 HRYDYKY

-405 LLSMITAVPVELLM
+405 LLSMMTAVPVEFLI
-419 TTGFIPD
+419 TTGFIAD

-432 LGDAAYL
+432 FEDTAYL
-439 QYQLQITDRKHEYDA
+439 QYQLQITDRKQEYDA
-454 NIHENQKRIIS
+454 SIHENQESIIR
-465 LPMPMKLIKFLSHE
+465 LPMPSGLIKLLSD
-479 KNLPNKDDIL
+479 KRNLPSKEDIS
-489 DYIRTIKEDID
+489 DYIRAIKEEVD
-500 LPYLSVV
+500 LPYLSIV
-507 RIETALHIVLHRY
+507 RIETALHIILHRY
-520 IRGGNQHIADLI
+520 IQGSNQHIADLI

-545 SSHNNEFLIKRYRQA
+545 SSHSNDFLINRYRQA

-571 DSFIGKQSTRI
+571 DSFISQPSTRT

-591 LTLKYVN
+591 LTLEYVN
-598 IFLQDLSVWVD
+598 TFLQNLWVWVD
-609 NGDNREEHFNRYSA
+609 DSVNKEEHFNRYSA

-636 PNNGLTNVRDIDLEV
+636 PNNGLTNVKDIDLEV

-662 VVKNHRLIPLCPTLL
+662 AVKNHRLIPLCPTLL

-712 TLLNMLSDSYDKL
+712 TLLNMLSDNYDKL
-725 IQIKR
+725 IKIKR

-735 LLVDYMP
+735 LLADYMP
-742 FDDSYW
+742 FEDSYW

-759 LGVSMILINTVIG
+759 LNVSMILINTVIG

-782 QFSSI
+782 QFSSV

-801 IAQQMNLKM
+801 IAQQMNLRM

>member
-1 MKKHT
+1 M
-6 ITHGISQKIARNKMP
+6 ITHGTSQKIARNIMP
-21 DDSDQIVLLTNDQL
+21 DDGNQIVLLTDNQL
-35 IEQVDLLSVEY
+35 IEQVDFLSVEDE
-46 PYNYNKNWIA
+46 YNYTENWIA
-56 ALKEIVTSINLTI
+56 SLKEIATSINSSI
-69 QQRSPPLIEQLI
+69 QQRSPPLIERLI
-81 AIKNGLFFQE
+81 AIKNGLLFQE
-91 DVSKKTLNALP
+91 EVSKKTLNALP

-107 LFLLDNL
+107 LFLLANL
-114 TDNEHK
+114 SDDEHK
-120 KIIWLCISIHTYL
+120 EIIWLCISIHTYL
-133 LLSHHKKAK
+133 LLSHHKKAR
-142 THLTNVINRFK
+142 THLTNIINRFK
-153 LPVFSNSKNN
+153 LPVFSKAKNN
-163 RWIWEVLP
+163 RWIWRILP
-171 KLDDLEELS
+171 KLDELEELS
-180 NTVDFIYVFFV
+180 NTVDFIYLFFV
-191 GQLGIIAYEQEVRIE
+191 EQLRIVAYEQEVRKE
-206 LLINTEESEATVRF
+206 LLTNTEESDATIKL

-227 LNAIVKCFEQAYY
+227 LDAIVKCFEQAYY

-255 LDPFESEATEQL
+255 LDPFKSVATEQL
-267 ADFVDGSTW
+267 ASFVDGSTW
-276 VENSYWNQNKYD
+276 VENSYWNLSRYD
-288 IESDAPH
+288 IENEAPH

-300 PAIPDFDYELYSPN
+300 PSIPNFDDELYSPN
-314 SRKPKNIEEYMD
+314 SRKPRNIEEYID

-348 LHRIE
+348 LQRIE

-391 HQHDYKH
+391 HRYDYKY

-405 LLSMITAVPVELLM
+405 LLSMMTAVPVEFLI
-419 TTGFIPD
+419 TTGFIAD

-432 LGDAAYL
+432 FEDTAYL
-439 QYQLQITDRKHEYDA
+439 QYQLQITDRKQEYDA
-454 NIHENQKRIIS
+454 SIHENQESIIR
-465 LPMPMKLIKFLSHE
+465 LPMPSGLIKLLSD
-479 KNLPNKDDIL
+479 KRNLPSKEDIS
-489 DYIRTIKEDID
+489 DYIRAIKEEVD
-500 LPYLSVV
+500 LPYLSIV
-507 RIETALHIVLHRY
+507 RIETALHIILHRY
-520 IRGGNQHIADLI
+520 IQGSNQHIADLI

-545 SSHNNEFLIKRYRQA
+545 SSHSNDFLINRYRQA

-571 DSFIGKQSTRI
+571 DSFISQPSTRT

-591 LTLKYVN
+591 LTLEYVN
-598 IFLQDLSVWVD
+598 TFLQNLWVWVD
-609 NGDNREEHFNRYSA
+609 DSVNKEEYFNRYSA

-636 PNNGLTNVRDIDLEV
+636 PNNGLTNVKDIDLEV

-662 VVKNHRLIPLCPTLL
+662 AVKNHRLIPLCPTLL

-712 TLLNMLSDSYDKL
+712 TLLNMLSDNYDKL

-735 LLVDYMP
+735 LLADYMP
-742 FDDSYW
+742 FEDSYW

-759 LGVSMILINTVIG
+759 LNVSMILINTVIG

-782 QFSSI
+782 QFSSV

-801 IAQQMNLKM
+801 IAQQMNLRMR

>member
-1 MKKHT
+1 M
-6 ITHGISQKIARNKMP
+6 ITHGTSQKIARNIMP
-21 DDSDQIVLLTNDQL
+21 DDGNQIVLLTDNQL
-35 IEQVDLLSVEY
+35 IEQVDFLSVEDE
-46 PYNYNKNWIA
+46 YNYTENWIA
-56 ALKEIVTSINLTI
+56 SLKEIATSINSSI
-69 QQRSPPLIEQLI
+69 QQRSPPLIERLI
-81 AIKNGLFFQE
+81 AIKNGLLFQE
-91 DVSKKTLNALP
+91 EVSKKTLNALP

-107 LFLLDNL
+107 LFLLANL
-114 TDNEHK
+114 SDDEHK
-120 KIIWLCISIHTYL
+120 EIIWLCISIHTYL
-133 LLSHHKKAK
+133 LLSHHKKAR
-142 THLTNVINRFK
+142 THLTNIINRFK
-153 LPVFSNSKNN
+153 LPVFSKAKNN
-163 RWIWEVLP
+163 RWIWRILP
-171 KLDDLEELS
+171 KLDELEELS
-180 NTVDFIYVFFV
+180 NTVDFIYLFFV
-191 GQLGIIAYEQEVRIE
+191 EQLRIVAYEQEVRKE
-206 LLINTEESEATVRF
+206 LLTNTEESDATIKL

-227 LNAIVKCFEQAYY
+227 LDAIVKCFEQAYY

-255 LDPFESEATEQL
+255 LDPFKSVATEQL
-267 ADFVDGSTW
+267 ASFVDGSTW
-276 VENSYWNQNKYD
+276 VENSYWNLSRYD
-288 IESDAPH
+288 IENEAPH

-300 PAIPDFDYELYSPN
+300 PSIPNFDDELYSPN
-314 SRKPKNIEEYMD
+314 SRKPRNIEEYID

-348 LHRIE
+348 LQRIE

-391 HQHDYKH
+391 HRYDYKH

-405 LLSMITAVPVELLM
+405 LLSMMTAVPVEFLI
-419 TTGFIPD
+419 TTGFIAD

-432 LGDAAYL
+432 LEDTAYL
-439 QYQLQITDRKHEYDA
+439 QYQLQITDRKQEYDA
-454 NIHENQKRIIS
+454 SIHENQESIIR
-465 LPMPMKLIKFLSHE
+465 LPMPSGLIKLLSD
-479 KNLPNKDDIL
+479 KRNLPSKEDIS
-489 DYIRTIKEDID
+489 DYIRAIKEEVD
-500 LPYLSVV
+500 LPYLSIV
-507 RIETALHIVLHRY
+507 RIETALHIILHRY
-520 IRGGNQHIADLI
+520 IQGSNQHIADLI

-545 SSHNNEFLIKRYRQA
+545 SSHSNDFLVNRYRQA

-571 DSFIGKQSTRI
+571 DSFISPLSTQI

-591 LTLKYVN
+591 LTLEYVN
-598 IFLQDLSVWVD
+598 MFLQNLLVWVD
-609 NGDNREEHFNRYSA
+609 DSVNKEEHFNRYSA

-636 PNNGLTNVRDIDLEV
+636 PNSGLTNVKDIDLEV

-662 VVKNHRLIPLCPTLL
+662 AVKNHRLIPLCPTVL

-735 LLVDYMP
+735 LLSDYMP
-742 FDDSYW
+742 FEDSYW

-759 LGVSMILINTVIG
+759 LNVSMILINTVIG

-782 QFSSI
+782 QFSSV

-801 IAQQMNLKM
+801 IAQQMNLRM

>member
-1 MKKHT
+1 M
-6 ITHGISQKIARNKMP
+6 ITHGTSQKIARNIMP
-21 DDSDQIVLLTNDQL
+21 DDGNQIVLLTDNQL
-35 IEQVDLLSVEY
+35 IEQVDFLSVEDE
-46 PYNYNKNWIA
+46 YNYTENWIA
-56 ALKEIVTSINLTI
+56 SLKEISTSINLSI

-81 AIKNGLFFQE
+81 AIKNGLLFQE
-91 DVSKKTLNALP
+91 EVSKKTLNALP

-107 LFLLDNL
+107 LFLLANL
-114 TDNEHK
+114 SDDEHK
-120 KIIWLCISIHTYL
+120 EIIWLCVSIHTHL

-142 THLTNVINRFK
+142 THLKSIINRFK
-153 LPVFSNSKNN
+153 LPVFSKAKNN
-163 RWIWEVLP
+163 RWIWSILP
-171 KLDDLEELS
+171 KLDDLEGLS
-180 NTVDFIYVFFV
+180 NTVDFIYLFFV
-191 GQLGIIAYEQEVRIE
+191 EQLRIVAYEQEVRKE
-206 LLINTEESEATVRF
+206 LLTNTEESDSTIKF

-227 LNAIVKCFEQAYY
+227 LDAIVKCFEQAYY
-240 PNKKITRQRKKKDKY
+240 PNKKITRQRKKKNRY
-255 LDPFESEATEQL
+255 VDPFKGEITEQL
-267 ADFVDGSTW
+267 ASFVDGSTW
-276 VENSYWNQNKYD
+276 VENSYWNLSRYD
-288 IESDAPH
+288 IENEAPH

-300 PAIPDFDYELYSPN
+300 PAIPNFDDEVYSPN
-314 SRKPKNIEEYMD
+314 STKPRNIEEYID

-338 PDKKVRYMQP
+338 PDKKIRYMQP

-391 HQHDYKH
+391 HRYDYKY

-405 LLSMITAVPVELLM
+405 LLSMMTAVPVEFLM
-419 TTGFIPD
+419 TTGFISD

-432 LGDAAYL
+432 FEDTAYL
-439 QYQLQITDRKHEYDA
+439 QYQLQITDRKQEYDA
-454 NIHENQKRIIS
+454 SIHENQESIIR
-465 LPMPMKLIKFLSHE
+465 LPMPSGLIKLLSD
-479 KNLPNKDDIL
+479 KRNLPSKEDIS
-489 DYIRTIKEDID
+489 DYIRAIKEEVD
-500 LPYLSVV
+500 LPYLSIV
-507 RIETALHIVLHRY
+507 RIETALHIILHRY
-520 IRGGNQHIADLI
+520 IQGSNQHIADLI

-545 SSHNNEFLIKRYRQA
+545 SSHSNDFLVNRYRQA

-571 DSFIGKQSTRI
+571 DSFISPLSTQI

-591 LTLKYVN
+591 LTLEYVN
-598 IFLQDLSVWVD
+598 MFLQNLLVWVD
-609 NGDNREEHFNRYSA
+609 DSVNKEEHFNRYSA

-636 PNNGLTNVRDIDLEV
+636 PNNGLTNVKDIDLEV

-662 VVKNHRLIPLCPTLL
+662 AVKNHRLIPLCPTLL

-735 LLVDYMP
+735 LLADYMP
-742 FDDSYW
+742 FEDSYW

-759 LGVSMILINTVIG
+759 LNVSMILINTVIG

-782 QFSSI
+782 QFSSV

-801 IAQQMNLKM
+801 IAQQMNLRM

>member
-1 MKKHT
+1 MKRHM
-6 ITHGISQKIARNKMP
+6 ITHGTSQKIARNIMP
-21 DDSDQIVLLTNDQL
+21 DDGNQIVLLTDNQL
-35 IEQVDLLSVEY
+35 IEQVDFLSVEDG
-46 PYNYNKNWIA
+46 YNYTENWIA
-56 ALKEIVTSINLTI
+56 SLKEIATSINSSI

-81 AIKNGLFFQE
+81 AIKNGLLFQE
-91 DVSKKTLNALP
+91 EVSKKTLNALP

-107 LFLLDNL
+107 LFLLANL
-114 TDNEHK
+114 SDDEHK
-120 KIIWLCISIHTYL
+120 EIIWLCISIHTYL
-133 LLSHHKKAK
+133 LLSHHKKAR
-142 THLTNVINRFK
+142 THLTNIINRFK
-153 LPVFSNSKNN
+153 LPVFSKAKNN
-163 RWIWEVLP
+163 RWIWRILP
-171 KLDDLEELS
+171 KLDELEELS
-180 NTVDFIYVFFV
+180 NTVDFIYLFFV
-191 GQLGIIAYEQEVRIE
+191 EQLRIVAYEQEVRKE
-206 LLINTEESEATVRF
+206 LLTNTEESDATIKL

-227 LNAIVKCFEQAYY
+227 LDAIVKCFEQAYY

-255 LDPFESEATEQL
+255 LDPFKSVATEQL

-300 PAIPDFDYELYSPN
+300 PAIPNFDDELYSPN
-314 SRKPKNIEEYMD
+314 SRKPRNIEEYID

-348 LHRIE
+348 LQRIE

-391 HQHDYKH
+391 HRYDYKH

-405 LLSMITAVPVELLM
+405 LLSMMTAVPVEFLI
-419 TTGFIPD
+419 TTGFIAD

-432 LGDAAYL
+432 FEDTAYL
-439 QYQLQITDRKHEYDA
+439 QYQLQITDRKQEYDA
-454 NIHENQKRIIS
+454 SIHENQESIIR
-465 LPMPMKLIKFLSHE
+465 LPMPSGLIKLLSD
-479 KNLPNKDDIL
+479 KRNLPSKEDIS
-489 DYIRTIKEDID
+489 DYIRAIKEEVD
-500 LPYLSVV
+500 LPYLSIV
-507 RIETALHIVLHRY
+507 RIETALHIILHRY
-520 IRGGNQHIADLI
+520 IQGSNQHIADLI

-545 SSHNNEFLIKRYRQA
+545 SSHSNDFLVNRYLQA

-571 DSFIGKQSTRI
+571 DSFISPLSTQI

-591 LTLKYVN
+591 LTLEYVN
-598 IFLQDLSVWVD
+598 MFLQNLLVWVD
-609 NGDNREEHFNRYSA
+609 DSVNKEEHFNRYSA

-636 PNNGLTNVRDIDLEV
+636 PNNGLTNVKDIDLEV

-662 VVKNHRLIPLCPTLL
+662 AVKNHRLIPLCPTLL

-712 TLLNMLSDSYDKL
+712 TLLNILSDSYDKL

-735 LLVDYMP
+735 LLADYMP
-742 FDDSYW
+742 FEDSYW
-748 TRHFLRTQLEK
+748 TRHFLRTQLEQ
-759 LGVSMILINTVIG
+759 LNVSMILINTVIG

-782 QFSSI
+782 QFSSV

-801 IAQQMNLKM
+801 IAQQMNLRM

>member
-1 MKKHT
+1 M
-6 ITHGISQKIARNKMP
+6 ITHGTSQKIARNIMP
-21 DDSDQIVLLTNDQL
+21 DDGNQIVLLTDNQL
-35 IEQVDLLSVEY
+35 IEQVDFLSVEDE
-46 PYNYNKNWIA
+46 YNYTENWIA
-56 ALKEIVTSINLTI
+56 SLKEIATSINLSI

-81 AIKNGLFFQE
+81 AIKNGLLFQE
-91 DVSKKTLNALP
+91 EVSKKTLNALP

-107 LFLLDNL
+107 LFLLANL
-114 TDNEHK
+114 SDDEHK
-120 KIIWLCISIHTYL
+120 EIIWLCISIHTYL
-133 LLSHHKKAK
+133 LLSHHKKAR
-142 THLTNVINRFK
+142 THLTNIINRFK
-153 LPVFSNSKNN
+153 LPVFSKAKNN
-163 RWIWEVLP
+163 RWIWRILP
-171 KLDDLEELS
+171 KLDELEELS
-180 NTVDFIYVFFV
+180 NTVDFIYLFFV
-191 GQLGIIAYEQEVRIE
+191 EQLRIVAYEQEVRKE
-206 LLINTEESEATVRF
+206 LLTNTEESDATIKL

-227 LNAIVKCFEQAYY
+227 LDAIVKCFEQAYY

-255 LDPFESEATEQL
+255 LDPFKSVATEQL
-267 ADFVDGSTW
+267 ASFVDGSTW
-276 VENSYWNQNKYD
+276 VENSYWNLSRYD
-288 IESDAPH
+288 IENEAPH

-300 PAIPDFDYELYSPN
+300 PSIPNFDDELYSPN
-314 SRKPKNIEEYMD
+314 SRKPRNIEEYID

-348 LHRIE
+348 LQRIE

-391 HQHDYKH
+391 HRYDYKH

-405 LLSMITAVPVELLM
+405 LLSMMTAVPVEFLI
-419 TTGFIPD
+419 TTGFIAD

-432 LGDAAYL
+432 FEDTAYL
-439 QYQLQITDRKHEYDA
+439 QYQLQITDRKQEYDA
-454 NIHENQKRIIS
+454 SIHENQESIIR
-465 LPMPMKLIKFLSHE
+465 LPMPSGLIKLLSD
-479 KNLPNKDDIL
+479 KRNLPSKEDIS
-489 DYIRTIKEDID
+489 DYIRAIKEEVD
-500 LPYLSVV
+500 LPYLSIV
-507 RIETALHIVLHRY
+507 RIETALHIILHRY
-520 IRGGNQHIADLI
+520 IQGSNQHIADLI

-545 SSHNNEFLIKRYRQA
+545 SSHSNDFLINRYRQA

-571 DSFIGKQSTRI
+571 DSFISQPSTRT

-591 LTLKYVN
+591 LTLEYVN
-598 IFLQDLSVWVD
+598 TFLQNLWVWVD
-609 NGDNREEHFNRYSA
+609 DSVNKEEHFNRYSA

-636 PNNGLTNVRDIDLEV
+636 PNNGLTNVKDIDLEV

-662 VVKNHRLIPLCPTLL
+662 AVKNHRLIPLCPTLL

-712 TLLNMLSDSYDKL
+712 TLLNMLSDNYDKL
-725 IQIKR
+725 IKIKR

-735 LLVDYMP
+735 LLADYMP
-742 FDDSYW
+742 FEDSYW

-759 LGVSMILINTVIG
+759 LNVSMILINTVIG

-782 QFSSI
+782 QFSSV

-801 IAQQMNLKM
+801 IAQQMNLRM

>member
-1 MKKHT
+1 M
-6 ITHGISQKIARNKMP
+6 ITHGTSQKIARNIMP
-21 DDSDQIVLLTNDQL
+21 DDGNQIVLLTDNQL
-35 IEQVDLLSVEY
+35 IEQVDFLSVEDE
-46 PYNYNKNWIA
+46 YNYTENWIA
-56 ALKEIVTSINLTI
+56 SLKEIATSINSSI

-81 AIKNGLFFQE
+81 AIKNGLLFQE
-91 DVSKKTLNALP
+91 EVSKKTLNALP

-107 LFLLDNL
+107 LFLLANL
-114 TDNEHK
+114 SDDEHK
-120 KIIWLCISIHTYL
+120 EIIWLCISIHTYL

-142 THLTNVINRFK
+142 THLKSIINRFK
-153 LPVFSNSKNN
+153 LPVFSKAKNN
-163 RWIWEVLP
+163 RWIWSILP

-180 NTVDFIYVFFV
+180 NTVDFIYLFFV
-191 GQLGIIAYEQEVRIE
+191 EQLRIVAYEQEVRKE
-206 LLINTEESEATVRF
+206 LLTNTEESDSTIKF

-227 LNAIVKCFEQAYY
+227 LDAIVKCFEQAYY
-240 PNKKITRQRKKKDKY
+240 PNKKNTRQRKKKNRY
-255 LDPFESEATEQL
+255 VDPFKGEITEQL
-267 ADFVDGSTW
+267 ASFVDGSTW
-276 VENSYWNQNKYD
+276 VENSYWNLSRYD
-288 IESDAPH
+288 IENEAPH

-300 PAIPDFDYELYSPN
+300 PSLPNFDDEVYSPN
-314 SRKPKNIEEYMD
+314 STKPRNIEEYID

-338 PDKKVRYMQP
+338 PDKKIRYMQP

-391 HQHDYKH
+391 HRYDYKH

-405 LLSMITAVPVELLM
+405 LLSMMTAVPVEFLM
-419 TTGFIPD
+419 TTGFISD

-432 LGDAAYL
+432 FEDTAYL
-439 QYQLQITDRKHEYDA
+439 QYQLQITDRKQEYDA
-454 NIHENQKRIIS
+454 SIHENQESIIR
-465 LPMPMKLIKFLSHE
+465 LPMPSGLIKLLSD
-479 KNLPNKDDIL
+479 KRNLPSKEDIS
-489 DYIRTIKEDID
+489 DYIRAIKEEVD
-500 LPYLSVV
+500 LPYLSIV
-507 RIETALHIVLHRY
+507 RIETALHIILHRY
-520 IRGGNQHIADLI
+520 IQGSNQHIADLI

-545 SSHNNEFLIKRYRQA
+545 SSHSNDFLINRYRQA

-571 DSFIGKQSTRI
+571 DSFISQPSTRT

-591 LTLKYVN
+591 LTLEYVN
-598 IFLQDLSVWVD
+598 TFLQNLWVWVD
-609 NGDNREEHFNRYSA
+609 DSVNKEEHFNRYSA

-636 PNNGLTNVRDIDLEV
+636 PNNGLTNVKDIDLEV

-662 VVKNHRLIPLCPTLL
+662 AVKNHRLIPLCPTLL

-712 TLLNMLSDSYDKL
+712 TLLNMLSDNYDKL
-725 IQIKR
+725 IKIKR

-735 LLVDYMP
+735 LLADYMP
-742 FDDSYW
+742 FEDSYW

-759 LGVSMILINTVIG
+759 LNVSMILINTVIG

-782 QFSSI
+782 QFSSV

-801 IAQQMNLKM
+801 IAQQMNLRM